1 MKRKLF
7 TFLVAFL
14 ATLSGA
20 VWGQDG
26 TFVLSTGTSSGKGVT
41 LKDGIIKIDGKGKYL
56 IKGDGD
62 TYHYRIETSGNPTIT
77 LENVQLDYQGKERAL
92 MVIKGAGLND
102 GAVTLILKGTNS
114 FSSPNTIGILHASD
128 DTQNNLTVSESSTGL
143 LTISAPMCIGNNA
156 GPCASV
162 NFKGGT
168 VYLNATGKKA
178 IGGTSAPLYDITV
191 ENYAVLVTTKP
202 FDIGGASEFTIKNGI
217 VYDDSRKSNP
227 GVGIME
233 GDVTLKSPLPSDRVG
248 DKAVDLQGNTL
259 TLGSGISAEL
269 NQIKETTGALN
280 AYKVEYKSDFRT
292 EKYPLPVTKYYGSDF
307 LLAQWNAGFEQ
318 TRPYNG
324 GVLKYAHL
332 ENTGWFLGES
342 YQSLTS
348 IQKENETPKGVNTLT
363 YQAAWYLSEA
373 NLTYD
378 DSEGFTGYF
387 FLGYPEELPFTAVI
401 DEEQFAA
408 AGLTVN
414 GNRVSGNEKATA
426 GKHELTLNYTTP
438 DGATGK
444 IVANVEGGTYNM
456 EDPSQVRVEIN
467 PTAPYKAAGYRQD
480 EIVKVFV
487 SSNDWTTEER
497 ITEGYSVECN
507 GASFPETGLVNAGK
521 YTITVKANEGSNLIG
536 ESSKLSFEITPKKVD
551 VKAEPL
557 QWQLGSD
564 PKVEPTFRINWADV
578 FEADIEG
585 VQLAPYTADLSN
597 YTEAGSYS
605 KIYTGVKLLL
615 TGSATGNYYCDPDIT
630 GDLVVLEAPITSF
643 DFLIKLDEEITYF
656 GGAVD
661 ICLQVVYDKDKIAA
675 TNEYTATYYKK
686 IGGDW
691 LSMTSAPIHVGEY
704 MVLVKGNGE
713 LLQDKEEKA
722 DFKITPRPLTVSAQP
737 IEWKQGEDTQK
748 EVMFSITDGLLP
760 IDAETV
766 HVKKMSI
773 DVSDWTPGVYEDV
786 NYSDYKGGVKLGGTA
801 AGNYYIA
808 GSVKGKVSIEA
819 PKPEPS
825 DPEIE
830 VPDGWTL
837 TANGFKKVYDG
848 QSYELTTLK
857 VTVGDKTFAME
868 EGEDF
873 TLERQ
878 GADKGQII
886 KEAGVYT
893 FTVKFT
899 NAALYNPAQITFTV
913 LKRQMNM
920 AFKLPAQIE
929 TLAPMAI
936 QADHLMPEA
945 QKGDR
950 GLVKGEAPLAVAKG
964 QFLFGKPNAENK
976 CAVTVSDFALA
987 KTGKFNPAN
996 YRLQIWDAEKGK
1008 YVDYKGGDITIID
1021 PENPDP
1027 NNPNEPGGGTVV
1039 DPDHGGGEGGQ
1050 QPSKN
1055 FCNIYVAEGSS
1066 PFIQFNPSR
1075 RVVEAVGKITV
1086 DVVIPDE
1093 IGTEDV
1099 KLTFRRGDGAW
1110 EALTMDEV
1118 TKKYTI
1124 KDINTHIYLKAE
1136 VDAALLDAEPNEN
1149 HVYIDLSC
1157 TKDGIKL
1164 DADREIVENG
1174 GDVLIKAE
1182 VSKEN
1187 QNKAIKYEYKVT
1199 RFGAWK
1205 ELKATANA
1213 GEFMIWNVTNDIFV
1227 RAYLADQAEDPETAK
1242 EAHHVYSDLSVTCE
1256 GLYLDA
1262 DRKMVDNNGTTKVYL
1277 TIEPNC
1283 NAKNAHYMFR
1293 RGIDEAWE
1301 ELTPSTEAN
1310 VFVITGIESDIYL
1323 KGTDAVPTGTEEA
1336 LSETTRVYTQ
1346 DGMLYVYTAQQE
1358 EVSVISMV
1366 GAVVKRTQQIGLQ
1379 SYPLNQGIYVVRVG
1393 EQVFKVRVK

>member
-1 MKRKLF
+1 MTAPF
-7 TFLVAFL
+7 T
-14 ATLSGA
+14 
-20 VWGQDG
+20 
-26 TFVLSTGTSSGKGVT
+26 
-41 LKDGIIKIDGKGKYL
+41 
-56 IKGDGD
+56 
-62 TYHYRIETSGNPTIT
+62 
-77 LENVQLDYQGKERAL
+77 
-92 MVIKGAGLND
+92 LN
-102 GAVTLILKGTNS
+102 
-114 FSSPNTIGILHASD
+114 
-128 DTQNNLTVSESSTGL
+128 
-143 LTISAPMCIGNNA
+143 
-156 GPCASV
+156 
-162 NFKGGT
+162 
-168 VYLNATGKKA
+168 
-178 IGGTSAPLYDITV
+178 
-191 ENYAVLVTTKP
+191 
-202 FDIGGASEFTIKNGI
+202 
-217 VYDDSRKSNP
+217 
-227 GVGIME
+227 
-233 GDVTLKSPLPSDRVG
+233 SPLPEDY
-248 DKAVDLQGNTL
+248 AINLNHEL
-259 TLGSGISAEL
+259 TIGEGQSINKKQVIIGESK
-269 NQIKETTGALN
+269 NLN
-280 AYKVEYKSDFRT
+280 AYEVKYKSKFTDDKF
-292 EKYPLPVTKYYGSDF
+292 PLPANNKYYGPGYT
-307 LLAQWNAGFEQ
+307 LASWNAGFEQ
-318 TRPYNG
+318 QMPTNG
-324 GVLKYAHL
+324 NKDDKLFYAHT
-332 ENTGWFLGES
+332 EKTGWILGDE
-342 YQSLTS
+342 YCAPNS
-348 IQKENETPKGVNTLT
+348 IQKAGEIPSNVESLT
-363 YQAAWYLSEA
+363 YQAAWYLREA
-373 NLTYD
+373 NLKYD
-378 DSEGFTGYF
+378 TDGYKGNKF
-387 FLGYPEELPFTAVI
+387 PLGYPEGEVFYVDVASHPDI
-401 DEEQFAA
+401 DKFAPADLTINGTTVSDGPA
-408 AGLTVN
+408 APKAGSYEIAFQYEDL
-414 GNRVSGNEKATA
+414 SNE
-426 GKHELTLNYTTP
+426 
-438 DGATGK
+438 TGK
-444 IVANVEGGTYNM
+444 IKVNVESKEIDLSDENIHIEINSPVIYNGDNQKVNLKVSYVKDGNTIEFDPAEYELTYKQVISWVPLPEQGFKNVGTYLIKIDGDAAEGRLTGTEEVKFVIDKATLTIKGGDNLYWTIGEEPHLLEGKFYLDGICGSDGNFLTVTADPVDAKKISGGQEGDHPFQYQNVKIDDQGQGIRRNYNYSTDVSGTLHVNKAPVTASDFNIAM
-456 EDPSQVRVEIN
+456 GPDFTYSGISNAIALSVVYGEDNKVADPTWYTATFYQSIGNGQWAKVTEPIDAGTYKVEVTGDGTNLVAETKAVEFVINKKPLYVAAEDVVWKLGEDPKKTVEFVI
-467 PTAPYKAAGYRQD
+467 TSGLVSSDQTQ
-480 EIVKVFV
+480 VFV
-487 SSNDWTTEER
+487 KDQTLDVSTM
-497 ITEGYSVECN
+497 
-507 GASFPETGLVNAGK
+507 
-521 YTITVKANEGSNLIG
+521 
-536 ESSKLSFEITPKKVD
+536 TPGIHENHVYEN
-551 VKAEPL
+551 V
-557 QWQLGSD
+557 
-564 PKVEPTFRINWADV
+564 V
-578 FEADIEG
+578 
-585 VQLAPYTADLSN
+585 
-597 YTEAGSYS
+597 
-605 KIYTGVKLLL
+605 L
-615 TGSATGNYYCDPDIT
+615 TGS
-630 GDLVVLEAPITSF
+630 
-643 DFLIKLDEEITYF
+643 
-656 GGAVD
+656 
-661 ICLQVVYDKDKIAA
+661 
-675 TNEYTATYYKK
+675 
-686 IGGDW
+686 
-691 LSMTSAPIHVGEY
+691 
-704 MVLVKGNGE
+704 
-713 LLQDKEEKA
+713 
-722 DFKITPRPLTVSAQP
+722 R
-737 IEWKQGEDTQK
+737 
-748 EVMFSITDGLLP
+748 
-760 IDAETV
+760 
-766 HVKKMSI
+766 
-773 DVSDWTPGVYEDV
+773 
-786 NYSDYKGGVKLGGTA
+786 

-808 GSVKGKVSIEA
+808 GSVKGKVSIEE

-837 TANGFKKVYDG
+837 TANGFKKGYDG
-848 QSYELTTLK
+848 QSYKLQTLK
-857 VTVGDKTFAME
+857 VTVDDRTFTLK
-868 EGEDF
+868 EGKDF

-878 GADKGQII
+878 GADKGKVI
-886 KEAGVYT
+886 KDAGVYT

-899 NAALYNPAQITFTV
+899 DAALYNPAPVTFTV
-913 LKRQMNM
+913 LQRPMYM
-920 AFKLPAQIE
+920 AFNVPTQIE
-929 TLAPMAI
+929 TLAPIAI

-1021 PENPDP
+1021 PENPDQ
-1027 NNPNEPGGGTVV
+1027 NNPNEPGGGTVI

-1136 VDAALLDAEPNEN
+1136 VDAVLLDAEPNEN

-1164 DADREIVENG
+1164 DAEREIVENG

-1205 ELKATANA
+1205 ELKASGKA

-1301 ELTPSTEAN
+1301 ELTPLTEAN

-1323 KGTDAVPTGTEEA
+1323 KGTDAVPTGTEDA
-1336 LSETTRVYTQ
+1336 LSETIRVYTQ

-1366 GAVVKRTQQIGLQ
+1366 GAVVKRTQQTGLQ
-1379 SYPLNQGIYVVRVG
+1379 SYPLNQGIYVVCIG

>member
-20 VWGQDG
+20 VWGQKKYDKEIN
-26 TFVLSTGTSSGKGVT
+26 LSSLTKSYKIEDDLSYRFYGSNSH
-41 LKDGIIKIDGKGKYL
+41 GIIVDKKLSPEITLDGVEISVHGAAIVL
-56 IKGDGD
+56 DRGA
-62 TYHYRIETSGNPTIT
+62 NPTF
-77 LENVQLDYQGKERAL
+77 
-92 MVIKGAGLND
+92 
-102 GAVTLILKGTNS
+102 ILKGVNK
-114 FSSPNTIGILHASD
+114 I
-128 DTQNNLTVSESSTGL
+128 VSEEGPAIKVARDAEWSLRTGIVFSEASTGL
-143 LTISAPMCIGNNA
+143 LNIQVNNGGTAIGAKTGWQCGDITINGGTIQTNGKISNGATLDRDFTMSGNAVLITKEIDWNNA
-156 GPCASV
+156 KKSI
-162 NFKGGT
+162 NGGILFENST
-168 VYLNATGKKA
+168 TGKM
-178 IGGTSAPLYDITV
+178 Y
-191 ENYAVLVTTKP
+191 
-202 FDIGGASEFTIKNGI
+202 
-217 VYDDSRKSNP
+217 
-227 GVGIME
+227 
-233 GDVTLKSPLPSDRVG
+233 GDVTLNSPLPEGYV
-248 DKAVDLQGNTL
+248 VDLTKTL
-259 TLGSGISAEL
+259 TIGEGNSINK
-269 NQIKETTGALN
+269 NQVQGDLQNLN
-280 AYKVEYKSDFRT
+280 AYDVVYMSHFGIST
-292 EKYPLPVTKYYGSDF
+292 NPLPVNNKYYGAGYTLSP
-307 LLAQWNAGFEQ
+307 WEAGFEMNKNSFGG
-318 TRPYNG
+318 NG
-324 GVLKYAHL
+324 DLLYAHT
-332 ENTGWFLGES
+332 EKTGWFLGES

-363 YQAAWYLSEA
+363 YQAAWYLSKA

-378 DSEGFTGYF
+378 DSEGFKGRF
-387 FLGYPEELPFTAVI
+387 FLGYPEKLPFTATI
-401 DEEQFAA
+401 DKEQFAA

-414 GNRVSGNEKATA
+414 GNQVSGNGKATA
-426 GKHELTLNYTTP
+426 GVYEFALSYTTP
-438 DGATGK
+438 DNASGK
-444 IVANVEGGTYNM
+444 IVANVEGKEFNLDDGNIIIETNSPVIYNGDNQKVNLKVSYVKDGNTIEFDPTEYKLTYKQVMSWVPLPEQGFKNVGTYLIKIDGDAVGGRLKGTREVEFIIKKATLTIKGGDNLYWTIGEEPHLLESNLQLDGSSICGSDGNFLTVTADPVDAQKISGGKEGDYPFQYQNVKIDDQGQGILRNYNYSTDVSGILHVKKAPVTASDFNILM
-456 EDPSQVRVEIN
+456 EDGLNYSGNSNAIALSVLYGEDNKIAN
-467 PTAPYKAAGYRQD
+467 PAWYKATFYQNIGNDQWAKVAAPIDAGEYKVEVTGDGTNLVAETKDVEFVINKKSLYVAAEDVVWKLGEDPKKTVEFVITSGLVSSDQTQ
-480 EIVKVFV
+480 VFV
-487 SSNDWTTEER
+487 KDQTLDVSTM
-497 ITEGYSVECN
+497 
-507 GASFPETGLVNAGK
+507 
-521 YTITVKANEGSNLIG
+521 
-536 ESSKLSFEITPKKVD
+536 TPGIHENHVYEN
-551 VKAEPL
+551 V
-557 QWQLGSD
+557 
-564 PKVEPTFRINWADV
+564 V
-578 FEADIEG
+578 
-585 VQLAPYTADLSN
+585 
-597 YTEAGSYS
+597 
-605 KIYTGVKLLL
+605 L
-615 TGSATGNYYCDPDIT
+615 TGS
-630 GDLVVLEAPITSF
+630 
-643 DFLIKLDEEITYF
+643 K
-656 GGAVD
+656 
-661 ICLQVVYDKDKIAA
+661 
-675 TNEYTATYYKK
+675 
-686 IGGDW
+686 
-691 LSMTSAPIHVGEY
+691 
-704 MVLVKGNGE
+704 
-713 LLQDKEEKA
+713 
-722 DFKITPRPLTVSAQP
+722 
-737 IEWKQGEDTQK
+737 
-748 EVMFSITDGLLP
+748 
-760 IDAETV
+760 
-766 HVKKMSI
+766 
-773 DVSDWTPGVYEDV
+773 
-786 NYSDYKGGVKLGGTA
+786 

-808 GSVKGKVSIEA
+808 GSVKGKVSIEE

-848 QSYELTTLK
+848 QSYELQTLK

-868 EGEDF
+868 EGKDF

-878 GADKGQII
+878 GADKGKVI
-886 KEAGVYT
+886 KDAGVYT

-899 NAALYNPAQITFTV
+899 DAALYNPAQITFTV
-913 LKRQMNM
+913 LQRPMYM
-920 AFKLPAQIE
+920 AFNVPTQIE
-929 TLAPMAI
+929 TLAPIAI

-1136 VDAALLDAEPNEN
+1136 VDAVLLDAEPNEN

-1205 ELKATANA
+1205 ELKASGKA

-1301 ELTPSTEAN
+1301 ELTLSTEAN

-1323 KGTDAVPTGTEEA
+1323 KGTDAVPTGTEDT

-1366 GAVVKRTQQIGLQ
+1366 GAVVKRTQQTGLQ

>member
-20 VWGQDG
+20 VWGQDV
-26 TFVLSTGTSSGKGVT
+26 F
-41 LKDGIIKIDGKGKYL
+41 
-56 IKGDGD
+56 
-62 TYHYRIETSGNPTIT
+62 TYEGSINQTIEVPENFNDTIT
-77 LENVQLDYQGKERAL
+77 LKNATITADGAAITVPASANPAF
-92 MVIKGAGLND
+92 VIKGKNKI
-102 GAVTLILKGTNS
+102 VTNSEVAIKTPRGTN
-114 FSSPNTIGILHASD
+114 NTAIEFRGG
-128 DTQNNLTVSESSTGL
+128 GL
-143 LTISAPMCIGNNA
+143 LEINSTATNSISIGVVSGDRRSLTFEDVTIQTN
-156 GPCASV
+156 
-162 NFKGGT
+162 
-168 VYLNATGKKA
+168 GK
-178 IGGTSAPLYDITV
+178 IGGQQAAVKLENAVIIAEEISVPAITRNFIGVVFTNGNKEADMTAP
-191 ENYAVLVTTKP
+191 
-202 FDIGGASEFTIKNGI
+202 FTLN
-217 VYDDSRKSNP
+217 
-227 GVGIME
+227 
-233 GDVTLKSPLPSDRVG
+233 SPLPEDYAINLNHELTIG
-248 DKAVDLQGNTL
+248 DGQSINKKQVIGESKN
-259 TLGSGISAEL
+259 
-269 NQIKETTGALN
+269 LN
-280 AYKVEYKSDFRT
+280 AYEV
-292 EKYPLPVTKYYGSDF
+292 KYESKFTDDKFPLPTNNKYYGAGFTLSP
-307 LLAQWNAGFEQ
+307 WEAGFEKNKNSLGG
-318 TRPYNG
+318 NG
-324 GVLKYAHL
+324 DLLYAHT
-332 ENTGWFLGES
+332 EKTGWFLGES

-348 IQKENETPKGVNTLT
+348 IQKENETPKGVNILT
-363 YQAAWYLSEA
+363 YQAAWYLSKA

-378 DSEGFTGYF
+378 DSEGFKGYF
-387 FLGYPEELPFTAVI
+387 FLGYPEKLPFTATI
-401 DEEQFAA
+401 DKEQFAA

-414 GNRVSGNEKATA
+414 GNQVSGNGKATA
-426 GKHELTLNYTTP
+426 GVYELALSYTTP
-438 DGATGK
+438 DNASGK
-444 IVANVEGGTYNM
+444 IVANVEGKKFDLNDENIIIETNSPVIYNGDNQKVNLKVSYVKDGNTIEFDPAEYKLTYKQVISWVPLPEQGFKIVGTYLIKIDGDAAEGRLTGTEEVKFVIDKATLTIKGGDNLYWTIGEEPHLLEGKFYLDGICGSDGNFLTVTADPVDAKKISGGQEGDHPFQYQNVKIDDQGQGILRNYNYSTDVSGTLHVNKAPVTASDFNIAM
-456 EDPSQVRVEIN
+456 GPDFTYSGISNAIALSVVYGEDNKVADPTWYTATFYQNIGNGQWAKVTEPIDAGTYKVEVTGDGTNLVAETKAVEFVINKKPLYVAAEDVVWKLGEDPKKTVEFVI
-467 PTAPYKAAGYRQD
+467 TSGLVSSDQTQ
-480 EIVKVFV
+480 VFV
-487 SSNDWTTEER
+487 KDQTLDVSTM
-497 ITEGYSVECN
+497 
-507 GASFPETGLVNAGK
+507 
-521 YTITVKANEGSNLIG
+521 
-536 ESSKLSFEITPKKVD
+536 TPGIHENHVYEN
-551 VKAEPL
+551 V
-557 QWQLGSD
+557 
-564 PKVEPTFRINWADV
+564 V
-578 FEADIEG
+578 
-585 VQLAPYTADLSN
+585 
-597 YTEAGSYS
+597 
-605 KIYTGVKLLL
+605 L
-615 TGSATGNYYCDPDIT
+615 TGS
-630 GDLVVLEAPITSF
+630 
-643 DFLIKLDEEITYF
+643 
-656 GGAVD
+656 
-661 ICLQVVYDKDKIAA
+661 
-675 TNEYTATYYKK
+675 
-686 IGGDW
+686 
-691 LSMTSAPIHVGEY
+691 
-704 MVLVKGNGE
+704 
-713 LLQDKEEKA
+713 
-722 DFKITPRPLTVSAQP
+722 R
-737 IEWKQGEDTQK
+737 
-748 EVMFSITDGLLP
+748 
-760 IDAETV
+760 
-766 HVKKMSI
+766 
-773 DVSDWTPGVYEDV
+773 
-786 NYSDYKGGVKLGGTA
+786 
-801 AGNYYIA
+801 AGNYYIEDP
-808 GSVKGKVSIEA
+808 VTGKVSIEE
-819 PKPEPS
+819 PEPEPS

-848 QSYELTTLK
+848 QSYELQTLK

-868 EGEDF
+868 EGKDF

-878 GADKGQII
+878 GADKGKVI
-886 KEAGVYT
+886 KDAGVYT

-899 NAALYNPAQITFTV
+899 DAALYNPAQITFTV
-913 LKRQMNM
+913 LQRPMYM
-920 AFKLPAQIE
+920 AFNVPTQIE
-929 TLAPMAI
+929 TLAPIAI

-1136 VDAALLDAEPNEN
+1136 VDAVLLDAEPNEN

-1205 ELKATANA
+1205 ELKASGKA

-1301 ELTPSTEAN
+1301 ELTPLTEAN

-1323 KGTDAVPTGTEEA
+1323 KGTDAVPTGTEDA
-1336 LSETTRVYTQ
+1336 LSETIRVYTQ

-1366 GAVVKRTQQIGLQ
+1366 GAVVKRTQQTGLQ
-1379 SYPLNQGIYVVRVG
+1379 SYPLNQGIYVVCIG

>member
-20 VWGQDG
+20 VWGQKLVTGDSAPIVVEDG
-26 TFVLSTGTSSGKGVT
+26 YEG
-41 LKDGIIKIDGKGKYL
+41 
-56 IKGDGD
+56 
-62 TYHYRIETSGNPTIT
+62 TIT
-77 LENVQLDYQGKERAL
+77 LKNAT
-92 MVIKGAGLND
+92 ITAD
-102 GAVTLILKGTNS
+102 GAAITVSASAKPTFVIEGKNKIDTNGGVAIKTPRGTN
-114 FSSPNTIGILHASD
+114 NTAIEFRGG
-128 DTQNNLTVSESSTGL
+128 GL
-143 LTISAPMCIGNNA
+143 LEINSTATDFISVGVVSGDCRSLTFQDVTIQTN
-156 GPCASV
+156 
-162 NFKGGT
+162 
-168 VYLNATGKKA
+168 GK
-178 IGGTSAPLYDITV
+178 IGGQQAVVNL
-191 ENYAVLVTTKP
+191 ENAVIIADEIPVPSVTKNFSGVVFTKGKTKA
-202 FDIGGASEFTIKNGI
+202 DMTASFTLN
-217 VYDDSRKSNP
+217 
-227 GVGIME
+227 
-233 GDVTLKSPLPSDRVG
+233 SPLPEGYVINLNHKLTIGEGNSINKKQVQG
-248 DKAVDLQGNTL
+248 DLQN
-259 TLGSGISAEL
+259 
-269 NQIKETTGALN
+269 LN
-280 AYKVEYKSDFRT
+280 AYKVEYESVFKDKNS
-292 EKYPLPVTKYYGSDF
+292 PLPVDNKYYGPGYTLSP
-307 LLAQWNAGFEQ
+307 WEAGFEMNKNSFGG
-318 TRPYNG
+318 NG
-324 GVLKYAHL
+324 DLLYAHT
-332 ENTGWFLGES
+332 EKTGWFLGES

-348 IQKENETPKGVNTLT
+348 IQKENETPQGVKTLT

-378 DSEGFTGYF
+378 DSEGFNGYF
-387 FLGYPEELPFTAVI
+387 FLGYPEKLPFTATI
-401 DEEQFAA
+401 DKEQFAA
-408 AGLTVN
+408 AGLTVK
-414 GNRVSGNEKATA
+414 GNQVSGNGKATA
-426 GKHELTLNYTTP
+426 GVYELALSYTTP
-438 DGATGK
+438 DNASGK
-444 IVANVEGGTYNM
+444 IVANVEGKEFNLNDENIHIEINSPVIYNGDNQKVNLKVSYVKDGNTIEFDPAEYKLTYKQVISWVPLPEQGFKSVGTYLIKIDGDAAGGRLKGTAEVEFIIKKATLTIKGGDNLYWTIGEEPHLLESNLQLDGSSICGSDGNFLTVTADPVDAQKISSGKEGDYPFQYQNVKIDDQGQGILRNYNYSTDVSGILHVKKAPVTASGFDIAM
-456 EDPSQVRVEIN
+456 GPVFTYSGISNAIALDVVYGEDNKIANPAWYKATFYQNIGNDRWAKVAAPIDAGTYKVKVTGDGTNLVAETEAVEFVINKKPLFVAAEDVVWKLGEDPKKTVAFVITNGLVSSDRTQ
-467 PTAPYKAAGYRQD
+467 
-480 EIVKVFV
+480 VFV
-487 SSNDWTTEER
+487 ENQTLDVSTM
-497 ITEGYSVECN
+497 
-507 GASFPETGLVNAGK
+507 
-521 YTITVKANEGSNLIG
+521 
-536 ESSKLSFEITPKKVD
+536 TPGIHENHVYEN
-551 VKAEPL
+551 V
-557 QWQLGSD
+557 
-564 PKVEPTFRINWADV
+564 V
-578 FEADIEG
+578 
-585 VQLAPYTADLSN
+585 
-597 YTEAGSYS
+597 
-605 KIYTGVKLLL
+605 L
-615 TGSATGNYYCDPDIT
+615 TGS
-630 GDLVVLEAPITSF
+630 
-643 DFLIKLDEEITYF
+643 K
-656 GGAVD
+656 
-661 ICLQVVYDKDKIAA
+661 
-675 TNEYTATYYKK
+675 
-686 IGGDW
+686 
-691 LSMTSAPIHVGEY
+691 
-704 MVLVKGNGE
+704 
-713 LLQDKEEKA
+713 
-722 DFKITPRPLTVSAQP
+722 
-737 IEWKQGEDTQK
+737 
-748 EVMFSITDGLLP
+748 
-760 IDAETV
+760 
-766 HVKKMSI
+766 
-773 DVSDWTPGVYEDV
+773 
-786 NYSDYKGGVKLGGTA
+786 

-808 GSVKGKVSIEA
+808 GSVTGRVSIEA

-825 DPEIE
+825 DPKID
-830 VPDGWTL
+830 VPGWDLTDDGFVKT
-837 TANGFKKVYDG
+837 YDG
-848 QSYELTTLK
+848 QSYELQTLM
-857 VTVGDKTFAME
+857 VTVDDKTFTLK
-868 EGEDF
+868 EGKDF

-878 GADKGQII
+878 GTDKGQII
-886 KEAGVYT
+886 KDAGVYT
-893 FTVKFT
+893 FTVEFT
-899 NAALYNPAQITFTV
+899 DATLYNPAKVIFTV

-936 QADHLMPEA
+936 QADHLKPEL
-945 QKGDR
+945 QKGKR
-950 GLVKGEAPLAVAKG
+950 GLVSGETPLAVAKG

-996 YRLQIWDAEKGK
+996 YRLQIWDAEKGE

-1136 VDAALLDAEPNEN
+1136 VDAVLLDAEPNEN

-1205 ELKATANA
+1205 ELKASGKA

>member
-20 VWGQDG
+20 VWGQDPKYEGKIDGPIEVPENFDGKITLKNATITADGAAIIVPASANPVFVIKGKNKIDTNGGVAIKTPRG
-26 TFVLSTGTSSGKGVT
+26 TNNTAIEFRGGGLLEINSTATDFISIGVVSGEYRGLTFQNVTIQTNGKIGGQQAEVT
-41 LKDGIIKIDGKGKYL
+41 LKNAVIIAEEIPVPA
-56 IKGDGD
+56 I
-62 TYHYRIETSGNPTIT
+62 TRNFSGVVFTEEKTKAGMTASFT
-77 LENVQLDYQGKERAL
+77 LN
-92 MVIKGAGLND
+92 
-102 GAVTLILKGTNS
+102 
-114 FSSPNTIGILHASD
+114 
-128 DTQNNLTVSESSTGL
+128 
-143 LTISAPMCIGNNA
+143 
-156 GPCASV
+156 
-162 NFKGGT
+162 
-168 VYLNATGKKA
+168 
-178 IGGTSAPLYDITV
+178 
-191 ENYAVLVTTKP
+191 
-202 FDIGGASEFTIKNGI
+202 
-217 VYDDSRKSNP
+217 
-227 GVGIME
+227 
-233 GDVTLKSPLPSDRVG
+233 SPLPEGYVINLNHELTIGEGQSIYKNQVQG
-248 DKAVDLQGNTL
+248 DWKN
-259 TLGSGISAEL
+259 
-269 NQIKETTGALN
+269 LN
-280 AYKVEYKSDFRT
+280 AYEV
-292 EKYPLPVTKYYGSDF
+292 KYESVFKDKNSPLPVDNKYYGPGYT
-307 LLAQWNAGFEQ
+307 LASWNAGFEQ
-318 TRPYNG
+318 QMPTNG
-324 GVLKYAHL
+324 NKKDDKLFYAHT
-332 ENTGWFLGES
+332 EKTGWILGDE
-342 YQSLTS
+342 YCAPNS
-348 IQKENETPKGVNTLT
+348 IQKAGEIPSNFESLT
-363 YQAAWYLSEA
+363 YQAAWYLREA
-373 NLTYD
+373 NLKYD
-378 DSEGFTGYF
+378 TDGYKGKEF
-387 FLGYPEELPFTAVI
+387 PLGYPVNAGITATTGNTTELSS
-401 DEEQFAA
+401 
-408 AGLTVN
+408 AGLQIKDENVSSTDKGATAGTHEIELAYNSPLNNAKGQIVVN
-414 GNRVSGNEKATA
+414 VEGKEFNLNDENIQIDINSPVIYNGDNQKVNLKVSYVKDGNTIEFDPAEYKLTYKQVISWVPLPEQGFKNVGTYLIKIDGDAAEGRLKGTEEVKFVIEKATLTIKGGDNLYWTIGEEPQLLA
-426 GKHELTLNYTTP
+426 DKFYLDGICGSDGNFLTVTADPVDAQKISGGKEGDYPFQYQNVKIDDQNRGILANYNYSTDVRGTLHVKKAPVTASDFNIAMETELTYSGISNATALKVVYGEDNKIADPAWYT
-438 DGATGK
+438 ATFYQSIGNDQWAK
-444 IVANVEGGTYNM
+444 VTEPIDAGTYKVGVTGDGTNLVAETKAVEFVINKKPLCVAAKDVVWKLG
-456 EDPSQVRVEIN
+456 EDPKKTVGFVITSGLVSSDQ
-467 PTAPYKAAGYRQD
+467 TQ
-480 EIVKVFV
+480 VFV
-487 SSNDWTTEER
+487 EDQT
-497 ITEGYSVECN
+497 
-507 GASFPETGLVNAGK
+507 L
-521 YTITVKANEGSNLIG
+521 
-536 ESSKLSFEITPKKVD
+536 D
-551 VKAEPL
+551 VSTMTS
-557 QWQLGSD
+557 G
-564 PKVEPTFRINWADV
+564 
-578 FEADIEG
+578 
-585 VQLAPYTADLSN
+585 
-597 YTEAGSYS
+597 
-605 KIYTGVKLLL
+605 IYENHVYENVVL
-615 TGSATGNYYCDPDIT
+615 TGS
-630 GDLVVLEAPITSF
+630 
-643 DFLIKLDEEITYF
+643 
-656 GGAVD
+656 
-661 ICLQVVYDKDKIAA
+661 
-675 TNEYTATYYKK
+675 
-686 IGGDW
+686 
-691 LSMTSAPIHVGEY
+691 
-704 MVLVKGNGE
+704 
-713 LLQDKEEKA
+713 
-722 DFKITPRPLTVSAQP
+722 R
-737 IEWKQGEDTQK
+737 
-748 EVMFSITDGLLP
+748 
-760 IDAETV
+760 
-766 HVKKMSI
+766 
-773 DVSDWTPGVYEDV
+773 
-786 NYSDYKGGVKLGGTA
+786 
-801 AGNYYIA
+801 AGNYYIEDPVT
-808 GSVKGKVSIEA
+808 GRVSIEA

-825 DPEIE
+825 DPKID
-830 VPDGWTL
+830 VPGWDLTDDGFVKT
-837 TANGFKKVYDG
+837 YDG
-848 QSYELTTLK
+848 QSYELQTLK

-868 EGEDF
+868 EDVDF

-987 KTGKFNPAN
+987 ETGKFNPAN

-1021 PENPDP
+1021 PENPDQ
-1027 NNPNEPGGGTVV
+1027 NNPNEPGGGTVI

-1136 VDAALLDAEPNEN
+1136 VDAVLLDAEPNEN

-1205 ELKATANA
+1205 ELKASGKA

-1227 RAYLADQAEDPETAK
+1227 RAYLADLAEDPETAK

>member
-20 VWGQDG
+20 VWGQDVLTYEG
-26 TFVLSTGTSSGKGVT
+26 SINQPIEVPEDFNGIITLENATITADGAAITVPASANPAFVIKGKNKIDTNSGVAIKTPKGTSSIEFRGGGLLEINSTATDFISIGVT
-41 LKDGIIKIDGKGKYL
+41 SGDYRSLTFQDVTIQTNGKIGGQQAAVAVVNLKNAVIIAEEIPVPAITRNFSGVVFTEGKTKADMTASFTLNSPLPEGYVINLNYKLTIGEGNSINKNQVTGNLSNLNAYEVIYLSEFGINTEFPAVSKYWGSNYTVASWTADFEGNKKLYGADGSLTYKQYPDGWYCKKGESYEFHKAGSQQQEVTPKGIVSVKYQAAWFLNKANLKYDTDGYKGKEFPLGYPVNAGITATTGNTTELSSAGLQIKDENVSSTDKGATAGTHEIELAYNSPLNNAKGQIVVNVEGKEFNLNDKNIQIDINSPVIYNGDNQKVNLKVSYVKDGKEIVFDPTDYNLTYKQVTSWVSLPEQGFKIVGTYLIKIDG
-56 IKGDGD
+56 D
-62 TYHYRIETSGNPTIT
+62 
-77 LENVQLDYQGKERAL
+77 A
-92 MVIKGAGLND
+92 AG
-102 GAVTLILKGTNS
+102 GRLKGTREVEFIIKKATLTIKGGDNLYWTIGEEPHLLEGEFYLDGICGADGNFLTVTADRVDAQALSSGKEGDYS
-114 FSSPNTIGILHASD
+114 FDYQNVKIDDQGRGILHNYNYSTDVSGILHVKKAPVTASD
-128 DTQNNLTVSESSTGL
+128 FN
-143 LTISAPMCIGNNA
+143 IAM
-156 GPCASV
+156 GP
-162 NFKGGT
+162 
-168 VYLNATGKKA
+168 
-178 IGGTSAPLYDITV
+178 D
-191 ENYAVLVTTKP
+191 
-202 FDIGGASEFTIKNGI
+202 FT
-217 VYDDSRKSNP
+217 Y
-227 GVGIME
+227 
-233 GDVTLKSPLPSDRVG
+233 
-248 DKAVDLQGNTL
+248 
-259 TLGSGISAEL
+259 SGISNAIALSVVYGED
-269 NQIKETTGALN
+269 NKEDNKVADPTWYTATFYQSIGNGQLAKVTEPID
-280 AYKVEYKSDFRT
+280 AGEYKVEVTGDGINLVAKTKDVDFVIN
-292 EKYPLPVTKYYGSDF
+292 KKPLSVAAEDVVWK
-307 LLAQWNAGFEQ
+307 
-318 TRPYNG
+318 
-324 GVLKYAHL
+324 
-332 ENTGWFLGES
+332 LGEDPKKTVGFVI
-342 YQSLTS
+342 TS
-348 IQKENETPKGVNTLT
+348 
-363 YQAAWYLSEA
+363 
-373 NLTYD
+373 
-378 DSEGFTGYF
+378 
-387 FLGYPEELPFTAVI
+387 EL
-401 DEEQFAA
+401 
-408 AGLTVN
+408 
-414 GNRVSGNEKATA
+414 VSSDQT
-426 GKHELTLNYTTP
+426 
-438 DGATGK
+438 
-444 IVANVEGGTYNM
+444 
-456 EDPSQVRVEIN
+456 Q
-467 PTAPYKAAGYRQD
+467 
-480 EIVKVFV
+480 VFV
-487 SSNDWTTEER
+487 KDQT
-497 ITEGYSVECN
+497 
-507 GASFPETGLVNAGK
+507 L
-521 YTITVKANEGSNLIG
+521 
-536 ESSKLSFEITPKKVD
+536 D
-551 VKAEPL
+551 VSTMTSGIHENH
-557 QWQLGSD
+557 
-564 PKVEPTFRINWADV
+564 VYENV
-578 FEADIEG
+578 
-585 VQLAPYTADLSN
+585 V
-597 YTEAGSYS
+597 
-605 KIYTGVKLLL
+605 L
-615 TGSATGNYYCDPDIT
+615 TGS
-630 GDLVVLEAPITSF
+630 
-643 DFLIKLDEEITYF
+643 
-656 GGAVD
+656 
-661 ICLQVVYDKDKIAA
+661 
-675 TNEYTATYYKK
+675 
-686 IGGDW
+686 
-691 LSMTSAPIHVGEY
+691 
-704 MVLVKGNGE
+704 
-713 LLQDKEEKA
+713 
-722 DFKITPRPLTVSAQP
+722 R
-737 IEWKQGEDTQK
+737 
-748 EVMFSITDGLLP
+748 
-760 IDAETV
+760 
-766 HVKKMSI
+766 
-773 DVSDWTPGVYEDV
+773 
-786 NYSDYKGGVKLGGTA
+786 

-808 GSVKGKVSIEA
+808 GSVTGRVSIEA

-848 QSYELTTLK
+848 QSYELNTLK
-857 VTVGDKTFAME
+857 VTVDDRTFTMK
-868 EGEDF
+868 EGVDF

-878 GADKGQII
+878 ADKGKVI
-886 KEAGVYT
+886 KDAGVYT

-899 NAALYNPAQITFTV
+899 DAALYIPAPITFTV
-913 LKRQMNM
+913 LQRPMYM
-920 AFKLPAQIE
+920 AFNVPTQIE
-929 TLAPMAI
+929 TLAPIAI
-936 QADHLMPEA
+936 QADHLMPEL
-945 QKGDR
+945 QNGTR
-950 GLVKGEAPLAVAKG
+950 GLVSGETPLAVAKG

-996 YRLQIWDAEKGK
+996 YRLQIWNAEKGK
-1008 YVDYKGGDITIID
+1008 YVDYKRGDITIID

-1136 VDAALLDAEPNEN
+1136 VDAALLDAEPDEN

-1164 DADREIVENG
+1164 DAEREIVENG

-1205 ELKATANA
+1205 ELKASGKA

-1227 RAYLADQAEDPETAK
+1227 RAYLADQTEDPETAK

>member
-7 TFLVAFL
+7 TFLVVFL

-20 VWGQDG
+20 VWGQNLEVTGDSGPIVVADDYEGEIILKDATITADG
-26 TFVLSTGTSSGKGVT
+26 AAITVPASAKPTFVIEGKNKIVTNSGVAIKTPRETTPIVFQGGGLLEINSTATNFISVGVVSGDCRSLTFQDVTIQTNGKIGGQQAVVNLENAVIIADEIPVPSVTRNFSGVVFT
-41 LKDGIIKIDGKGKYL
+41 KGKT
-56 IKGDGD
+56 KADM
-62 TYHYRIETSGNPTIT
+62 TASFT
-77 LENVQLDYQGKERAL
+77 LN
-92 MVIKGAGLND
+92 
-102 GAVTLILKGTNS
+102 
-114 FSSPNTIGILHASD
+114 
-128 DTQNNLTVSESSTGL
+128 
-143 LTISAPMCIGNNA
+143 
-156 GPCASV
+156 
-162 NFKGGT
+162 
-168 VYLNATGKKA
+168 
-178 IGGTSAPLYDITV
+178 
-191 ENYAVLVTTKP
+191 
-202 FDIGGASEFTIKNGI
+202 
-217 VYDDSRKSNP
+217 
-227 GVGIME
+227 
-233 GDVTLKSPLPSDRVG
+233 SPLPEGYVINLNHELTIGERQSINKDQVEG
-248 DKAVDLQGNTL
+248 KLTNLKAYEVSYLSEFGIDTKFPAVSKYWGSNYTVATWTADFKGNKKL
-259 TLGSGISAEL
+259 Y
-269 NQIKETTGALN
+269 GA
-280 AYKVEYKSDFRT
+280 D
-292 EKYPLPVTKYYGSDF
+292 G
-307 LLAQWNAGFEQ
+307 
-318 TRPYNG
+318 
-324 GVLKYAHL
+324 
-332 ENTGWFLGES
+332 
-342 YQSLTS
+342 SLTYKQYPGGWYCKMGDS
-348 IQKENETPKGVNTLT
+348 YEFHKAGSQQQKKTPEGIVSVE

-373 NLTYD
+373 TLNYD
-378 DSEGFTGYF
+378 TDGYKGKEF
-387 FLGYPEELPFTAVI
+387 PLGYPVNAGITATTDDPDALSKADLQILNENVSSTQKGAIAGEYVI
-401 DEEQFAA
+401 NLEY
-408 AGLTVN
+408 GL
-414 GNRVSGNEKATA
+414 S
-426 GKHELTLNYTTP
+426 LNNAK
-438 DGATGK
+438 GQ
-444 IVANVEGGTYNM
+444 IVANVEGKEFNLNDENIHIEINSPVTYNGDNQKVNVQVSYVKDGNTIEFDPTEYKLTYKQVMSWVPLPEQGFKNVGTYLIKIDGDAAGGRLKGTREVDFVIEKATLTIKGGDLWWTPGEPSSLEGKFTLEGACGSDGNFLTVTADPVDAQAVSGGKEGDYLFKYQNVKVNDKNSGIADNYNYDTNVSGTLHVKKAPVTASGFDIAM
-456 EDPSQVRVEIN
+456 GPVFTYSGISNAIALDVVYGEDNKVADPAWYEAIFYQSIGSEQWAKVTEPIDAGTYKVEVTGDGTNLVAETKDVEFVINKKSLVVAAEDVVWKLGEDPKK
-467 PTAPYKAAGYRQD
+467 T
-480 EIVKVFV
+480 VKFVITSGLVPSDQTQVFV
-487 SSNDWTTEER
+487 KDQTLDVSTM
-497 ITEGYSVECN
+497 
-507 GASFPETGLVNAGK
+507 
-521 YTITVKANEGSNLIG
+521 
-536 ESSKLSFEITPKKVD
+536 TP
-551 VKAEPL
+551 
-557 QWQLGSD
+557 G
-564 PKVEPTFRINWADV
+564 
-578 FEADIEG
+578 
-585 VQLAPYTADLSN
+585 
-597 YTEAGSYS
+597 
-605 KIYTGVKLLL
+605 IYENHVYENVVL
-615 TGSATGNYYCDPDIT
+615 TGSR
-630 GDLVVLEAPITSF
+630 
-643 DFLIKLDEEITYF
+643 
-656 GGAVD
+656 AV
-661 ICLQVVYDKDKIAA
+661 
-675 TNEYTATYYKK
+675 
-686 IGGDW
+686 
-691 LSMTSAPIHVGEY
+691 
-704 MVLVKGNGE
+704 
-713 LLQDKEEKA
+713 
-722 DFKITPRPLTVSAQP
+722 
-737 IEWKQGEDTQK
+737 
-748 EVMFSITDGLLP
+748 
-760 IDAETV
+760 
-766 HVKKMSI
+766 
-773 DVSDWTPGVYEDV
+773 
-786 NYSDYKGGVKLGGTA
+786 
-801 AGNYYIA
+801 NYYIA
-808 GSVKGKVSIEA
+808 DPVTGKVSIKE

-825 DPEIE
+825 EPEIE

-878 GADKGQII
+878 GADKGKVI
-886 KEAGVYT
+886 KDAGVYT

-899 NAALYNPAQITFTV
+899 DAALYNPAQVTFTV

-987 KTGKFNPAN
+987 ETGKFNPAN
-996 YRLQIWDAEKGK
+996 YRLQIWNAEKGK

-1086 DVVIPDE
+1086 DVIIPDE
-1093 IGTEDV
+1093 IGAEDV
-1099 KLTFRRGDGAW
+1099 KLAFRRGDGAW

-1136 VDAALLDAEPNEN
+1136 IDAALLDAEPDEN

-1164 DADREIVENG
+1164 DAEREIVENG

-1205 ELKATANA
+1205 ELKASGKA
-1213 GEFMIWNVTNDIFV
+1213 GEFIIWNVTNDIFV

-1262 DRKMVDNNGTTKVYL
+1262 DRKMVANNGTTKVYL

-1323 KGTDAVPTGTEEA
+1323 KGTDAVPTGTEDA

-1358 EVSVISMV
+1358 EVAVISMV
-1366 GAVVKRTQQIGLQ
+1366 GAVVKRTRQTGLQ

-1393 EQVFKVRVK
+1393 EQVFKVRIK

>member
-56 IKGDGD
+56 IKGDGN

-92 MVIKGAGLND
+92 MVIKGAGLNN

-168 VYLNATGKKA
+168 VYLNATGEKA

-191 ENYAVLVTTKP
+191 ENDAVLVTTKP

-227 GVGIME
+227 GVGIMN

-259 TLGSGISAEL
+259 TLGSGISTEL
-269 NQIKETTGALN
+269 NQIKETTGTLN
-280 AYKVEYKSDFRT
+280 AYKVMYADNLDEAWGVKPT
-292 EKYPLPVTKYYGSDF
+292 NELPVAKYWGANYQVAIWDAGINPNINLGKANAIYKQVPAKWWDGSAWIEAGATPNTADATGIKDVTYG
-307 LLAQWNAGFEQ
+307 
-318 TRPYNG
+318 
-324 GVLKYAHL
+324 
-332 ENTGWFLGES
+332 
-342 YQSLTS
+342 
-348 IQKENETPKGVNTLT
+348 
-363 YQAAWYLSEA
+363 AAWYLAEFNPTYLDTEGLTDPRTLWVPAGASFEWEDTENPNSLA
-373 NLTYD
+373 QAGLKIDKNQIEKDLTQPLQKGDYEINLTCKKPVNTPALTCVINATVTSDGYD
-378 DSEGFTGYF
+378 IDDTENVKVEQLITTGEYKGAALPKFGYSSQEIIRVSYKNEKGEWKQFPAGAYQVEYKKEGETSDWKV
-387 FLGYPEELPFTAVI
+387 L
-401 DEEQFAA
+401 
-408 AGLTVN
+408 N
-414 GNRVSGNEKATA
+414 GNLQNVGRYSIRVAGKSPLLKGSNEVGVFVITPKEVTIGVANMMITA
-426 GKHELTLNYTTP
+426 GK
-438 DGATGK
+438 
-444 IVANVEGGTYNM
+444 GT
-456 EDPSQVRVEIN
+456 EVIGSFR
-467 PTAPYKAAGYRQD
+467 
-480 EIVKVFV
+480 FV
-487 SSNDWTTEER
+487 SGMIEE
-497 ITEGYSVECN
+497 EGNVLYIE
-507 GASFPETGLVNAGK
+507 
-521 YTITVKANEGSNLIG
+521 ANPLDV
-536 ESSKLSFEITPKKVD
+536 SS
-551 VKAEPL
+551 
-557 QWQLGSD
+557 
-564 PKVEPTFRINWADV
+564 
-578 FEADIEG
+578 
-585 VQLAPYTADLSN
+585 
-597 YTEAGSYS
+597 YTEAGNFDVTYTGIKLTANDPYKYLTTNYSVPATVKGQLIVTEDEDGPYDLSKEGEVEVIFPTEFSYS
-605 KIYTGVKLLL
+605 GESINKPAVLAELKVLYGKDRKPA
-615 TGSATGNYYCDPDIT
+615 SADEYE
-630 GDLVVLEAPITSF
+630 VSF
-643 DFLIKLDEEITYF
+643 SLKEGADW
-656 GGAVD
+656 AVD
-661 ICLQVVYDKDKIAA
+661 PRDVADYKIKV
-675 TNEYTATYYKK
+675 T
-686 IGGDW
+686 G
-691 LSMTSAPIHVGEY
+691 
-704 MVLVKGNGE
+704 KGNLLKGE
-713 LLQDKEEKA
+713 AILE
-722 DFKITPRPLTVSAQP
+722 
-737 IEWKQGEDTQK
+737 
-748 EVMFSITDGLLP
+748 FSITPKHLSVSANDLWWYQGDP
-760 IDAETV
+760 VVKEGQFVIADNNIYDID
-766 HVKKMSI
+766 
-773 DVSDWTPGVYEDV
+773 
-786 NYSDYKGGVKLGGTA
+786 
-801 AGNYYIA
+801 
-808 GSVKGKVSIEA
+808 KGKVAVSGSVDVSGLSDGWNSDVEYTDAHLTGDRAFNYSIMGKVTGNVWKQA
-819 PKPEPS
+819 PAPTKPEVKPEGGNWIWS
-825 DPEIE
+825 DQ
-830 VPDGWTL
+830 L
-837 TANGFKKVYDG
+837 NGFVKVYDG
-848 QSYELTTLK
+848 IPYSLEKLHVIFEDGSEKDMVLGSDYTINLKDPIIKDAGNYKVQVNFTNSSYADAKVLFVVTKRPMIVNLKKLDKSTIGQTLNAVEWVESYEDAVRGEMPSIKGTIK
-857 VTVGDKTFAME
+857 VAP
-868 EGEDF
+868 
-873 TLERQ
+873 RP
-878 GADKGQII
+878 IN
-886 KEAGVYT
+886 GVYYVAFEGLALEDNLQENFKAKNYT
-893 FTVKFT
+893 ATWKYNGNVIDLDDEGNGETGT
-899 NAALYNPAQITFTV
+899 NIDT
-913 LKRQMNM
+913 
-920 AFKLPAQIE
+920 
-929 TLAPMAI
+929 
-936 QADHLMPEA
+936 
-945 QKGDR
+945 GD
-950 GLVKGEAPLAVAKG
+950 
-964 QFLFGKPNAENK
+964 Q
-976 CAVTVSDFALA
+976 
-987 KTGKFNPAN
+987 
-996 YRLQIWDAEKGK
+996 
-1008 YVDYKGGDITIID
+1008 
-1021 PENPDP
+1021 
-1027 NNPNEPGGGTVV
+1027 
-1039 DPDHGGGEGGQ
+1039 GGEGGQ

-1136 VDAALLDAEPNEN
+1136 VDAALLDAEPDEN

-1164 DADREIVENG
+1164 DAEREIVENG

-1205 ELKATANA
+1205 ELKASGKA

-1293 RGIDEAWE
+1293 RGIHEAWE
-1301 ELTPSTEAN
+1301 ELTPSTESN
-1310 VFVITGIESDIYL
+1310 VFVVTGIESDIYL
-1323 KGTDAVPTGTEEA
+1323 KAVDAVSTGMEDIDGTV
-1336 LSETTRVYTQ
+1336 RVYAKDGSLYIYTPQQ
-1346 DGMLYVYTAQQE
+1346 DDIT
-1358 EVSVISMV
+1358 VISMTGV
-1366 GAVVKRTQQIGLQ
+1366 TVKRTQQTGLQ
-1379 SYPLNQGIYVVRVG
+1379 SYPLNQGIYVVLVG

>member
-1 MKRKLF
+1 MRRKLF

-20 VWGQDG
+20 VWGQDDLTYEG
-26 TFVLSTGTSSGKGVT
+26 SINQTIEVPEDFNGIIT
-41 LKDGIIKIDGKGKYL
+41 LK
-56 IKGDGD
+56 
-62 TYHYRIETSGNPTIT
+62 NATIT
-77 LENVQLDYQGKERAL
+77 ADGAAITVPASANPAF
-92 MVIKGAGLND
+92 VIKGKNKID
-102 GAVTLILKGTNS
+102 TNS
-114 FSSPNTIGILHASD
+114 GVAIQTPRGINNTAI
-128 DTQNNLTVSESSTGL
+128 E
-143 LTISAPMCIGNNA
+143 
-156 GPCASV
+156 
-162 NFKGGT
+162 FKGGGLLEINVPQPYFISIGVT
-168 VYLNATGKKA
+168 SGEYRSLTFQDVTIQTNGK
-178 IGGTSAPLYDITV
+178 IGGQQAAVDLENAVIIAEDISYPTIIRNFIGVVFTNGNKEADMTAP
-191 ENYAVLVTTKP
+191 
-202 FDIGGASEFTIKNGI
+202 FTLN
-217 VYDDSRKSNP
+217 
-227 GVGIME
+227 
-233 GDVTLKSPLPSDRVG
+233 SPLPEDYAINLNHKLTIG
-248 DKAVDLQGNTL
+248 EGN
-259 TLGSGISAEL
+259 SINK
-269 NQIKETTGALN
+269 NQVTGGNLSNLN
-280 AYKVEYKSDFRT
+280 AYEV
-292 EKYPLPVTKYYGSDF
+292 KYESVFTDKNSPLPVDNKYYGPGYT
-307 LLAQWNAGFEQ
+307 LASWNAGFEQ
-318 TRPYNG
+318 QMPTNG
-324 GVLKYAHL
+324 NKDDKLFYAHT
-332 ENTGWFLGES
+332 EKTGWILGDE
-342 YQSLTS
+342 YCAPNS
-348 IQKENETPKGVNTLT
+348 IQKAGEIPSNVESLT
-363 YQAAWYLSEA
+363 YQAAWYLREA
-373 NLTYD
+373 NLKYD
-378 DSEGFTGYF
+378 TDGYKGNKF
-387 FLGYPEELPFTAVI
+387 PLGYPEGEVFYVDVASHPDI
-401 DEEQFAA
+401 DKFAPADLTINGTTVSDGPA
-408 AGLTVN
+408 APKAGSYEIAFQYEDL
-414 GNRVSGNEKATA
+414 SNE
-426 GKHELTLNYTTP
+426 
-438 DGATGK
+438 TGK
-444 IVANVEGGTYNM
+444 IKVNVESKEIDLSDENIHIEINSPVIYNGDNQKVNLKVSYVKDGNTIEFDPREYKLTYKQVISWVPLPEQGFKNVGTYLIKIDGDAAGGRLKGTEEVEFVIKEATLTIKGGDNLYWTIGEEPHLLEGEFYLDGICGGDGYFLTVTADPVDAQKISGGKEGDHPFQYQNVKIDDQGQGIQRNYNYSTDVSGILHVKKAPVTASDFDIAM
-456 EDPSQVRVEIN
+456 GPDFTYSGISNAIALSVVYGEDNKVADPTWYTATFYQSIGNGQWAKVTEPIDAGTYKVEVTGDGTNFVAETKAVEFVINKKPLYVAAEDVVWKLGEDPKKTVGFVITSGLVSSDQ
-467 PTAPYKAAGYRQD
+467 TQ
-480 EIVKVFV
+480 VFV
-487 SSNDWTTEER
+487 EDQTLDVSTMTPGIHENYVYEN
-497 ITEGYSVECN
+497 VE
-507 GASFPETGLVNAGK
+507 
-521 YTITVKANEGSNLIG
+521 
-536 ESSKLSFEITPKKVD
+536 
-551 VKAEPL
+551 
-557 QWQLGSD
+557 
-564 PKVEPTFRINWADV
+564 
-578 FEADIEG
+578 
-585 VQLAPYTADLSN
+585 
-597 YTEAGSYS
+597 
-605 KIYTGVKLLL
+605 L
-615 TGSATGNYYCDPDIT
+615 TGS
-630 GDLVVLEAPITSF
+630 
-643 DFLIKLDEEITYF
+643 
-656 GGAVD
+656 
-661 ICLQVVYDKDKIAA
+661 
-675 TNEYTATYYKK
+675 
-686 IGGDW
+686 
-691 LSMTSAPIHVGEY
+691 
-704 MVLVKGNGE
+704 
-713 LLQDKEEKA
+713 
-722 DFKITPRPLTVSAQP
+722 R
-737 IEWKQGEDTQK
+737 
-748 EVMFSITDGLLP
+748 
-760 IDAETV
+760 
-766 HVKKMSI
+766 
-773 DVSDWTPGVYEDV
+773 
-786 NYSDYKGGVKLGGTA
+786 

-848 QSYELTTLK
+848 QSYELQTLR
-857 VTVGDKTFAME
+857 VTVGDKTFTME
-868 EGEDF
+868 EGVDF
-873 TLERQ
+873 KLERQ
-878 GADKGQII
+878 GTDKGQII
-886 KEAGVYT
+886 KDAGVYI
-893 FTVKFT
+893 FTVEFT
-899 NAALYNPAQITFTV
+899 DATLYKPARVIFTV

-920 AFKLPAQIE
+920 AFNVPTQIE
-929 TLAPMAI
+929 TLAPIAI

-1021 PENPDP
+1021 PEHPDQ

-1136 VDAALLDAEPNEN
+1136 VDAVLLDAEPNEN

-1205 ELKATANA
+1205 ELKASGKA

-1227 RAYLADQAEDPETAK
+1227 RAYLADLAEDPETAK

-1323 KGTDAVPTGTEEA
+1323 KGTDAVPTGTEDT

-1366 GAVVKRTQQIGLQ
+1366 GAVVKRTQQTGLQ

>member
-1 MKRKLF
+1 MRRKLF

-20 VWGQDG
+20 VWGQDDLTYEG
-26 TFVLSTGTSSGKGVT
+26 SINQTIEVPEDFNGIIT
-41 LKDGIIKIDGKGKYL
+41 LK
-56 IKGDGD
+56 
-62 TYHYRIETSGNPTIT
+62 NATIT
-77 LENVQLDYQGKERAL
+77 ADGAAITVPASANPAF
-92 MVIKGAGLND
+92 VIKGKNKID
-102 GAVTLILKGTNS
+102 TNS
-114 FSSPNTIGILHASD
+114 GVAIQTPRGINNTAI
-128 DTQNNLTVSESSTGL
+128 E
-143 LTISAPMCIGNNA
+143 
-156 GPCASV
+156 
-162 NFKGGT
+162 FKGGGLLEINVPQPYFISIGVT
-168 VYLNATGKKA
+168 SGEYRSLTFQDVTIQTNGK
-178 IGGTSAPLYDITV
+178 IGGQQAAVDLENAVIIAEDISYPTIIRNFIGVVFTNGNKEADMTAP
-191 ENYAVLVTTKP
+191 
-202 FDIGGASEFTIKNGI
+202 FTLN
-217 VYDDSRKSNP
+217 
-227 GVGIME
+227 
-233 GDVTLKSPLPSDRVG
+233 SPLPEDYAINLNHKLTIG
-248 DKAVDLQGNTL
+248 EGN
-259 TLGSGISAEL
+259 SINK
-269 NQIKETTGALN
+269 NQVTGGNLSNLN
-280 AYKVEYKSDFRT
+280 AYEV
-292 EKYPLPVTKYYGSDF
+292 KYESVFTDKNSPLPVDNKYYGPGYT
-307 LLAQWNAGFEQ
+307 LASWNAGFERQ
-318 TRPYNG
+318 MPTNG
-324 GVLKYAHL
+324 NKDDKLFYAHT
-332 ENTGWFLGES
+332 EKTGWILGDE
-342 YQSLTS
+342 YCAPNS
-348 IQKENETPKGVNTLT
+348 IQKAGEIPSNVESLT
-363 YQAAWYLSEA
+363 YQAAWYLREA
-373 NLTYD
+373 NLKYD
-378 DSEGFTGYF
+378 TDGYKGKEF
-387 FLGYPEELPFTAVI
+387 PLGYPVNAGITATTGNTTELSS
-401 DEEQFAA
+401 
-408 AGLTVN
+408 AGLQIKDEN
-414 GNRVSGNEKATA
+414 VSSTDKGATA
-426 GKHELTLNYTTP
+426 GTHEIELAYNFPLNNAK
-438 DGATGK
+438 GQ
-444 IVANVEGGTYNM
+444 IVVNVEGKEFNLNDENIHIEINSPVIYNGDNQKVNLKVSYVKDGNTIEFDPTEYKLTYKQVISWVPLPEQGFKNVGTYLIKI
-456 EDPSQVRVEIN
+456 DGD
-467 PTAPYKAAGYRQD
+467 AAGGRL
-480 EIVKVFV
+480 KG
-487 SSNDWTTEER
+487 TEE
-497 ITEGYSVECN
+497 VEFVIKE
-507 GASFPETGLVNAGK
+507 ATL
-521 YTITVKANEGSNLIG
+521 TIKGGDNLYWTIG
-536 ESSKLSFEITPKKVD
+536 E
-551 VKAEPL
+551 EPHL
-557 QWQLGSD
+557 L
-564 PKVEPTFRINWADV
+564 
-578 FEADIEG
+578 EG
-585 VQLAPYTADLSN
+585 EFYLDGICGGDGYFLTVTADPVDAQKISGGKEGDHPFQYQNVKIDDQGQGIQRNYNYSTDVSGILHVKKAPVTASDFDIAMGPDFTYSGISNAIALS
-597 YTEAGSYS
+597 
-605 KIYTGVKLLL
+605 
-615 TGSATGNYYCDPDIT
+615 
-630 GDLVVLEAPITSF
+630 
-643 DFLIKLDEEITYF
+643 
-656 GGAVD
+656 
-661 ICLQVVYDKDKIAA
+661 VVYGEDNKVADP
-675 TNEYTATYYKK
+675 TWYTATFYQS
-686 IGGDW
+686 I
-691 LSMTSAPIHVGEY
+691 
-704 MVLVKGNGE
+704 GNGQWAKVTE
-713 LLQDKEEKA
+713 
-722 DFKITPRPLTVSAQP
+722 
-737 IEWKQGEDTQK
+737 
-748 EVMFSITDGLLP
+748 P
-760 IDAETV
+760 IDAGTYKVEVTGDGTNLVAETKAV
-766 HVKKMSI
+766 EFVINKKPLYVAAEDVVWKLGEDPKKTVKFVITSGLVSSDLIQVFVKDQTL
-773 DVSDWTPGVYEDV
+773 DVSTMTPGIHENYVYENV
-786 NYSDYKGGVKLGGTA
+786 ELIGSR
-801 AGNYYIA
+801 AGNYYIK
-808 GSVKGKVSIEA
+808 GSVTGRVSIEA

-848 QSYELTTLK
+848 QSYELQTLR
-857 VTVGDKTFAME
+857 VTVGDKTFTME
-868 EGEDF
+868 EGVDF

-878 GADKGQII
+878 GTDNGQII
-886 KEAGVYT
+886 KDAGVYT

-899 NAALYNPAQITFTV
+899 DAALYKPAQITFTV
-913 LKRQMNM
+913 LQRPMYM
-920 AFKLPAQIE
+920 AFNVPTQIE
-929 TLAPMAI
+929 TLAPIAI

-1021 PENPDP
+1021 PEHPDQ

-1136 VDAALLDAEPNEN
+1136 VDAVLLDAEPNEN

-1205 ELKATANA
+1205 ELKASGKA

-1323 KGTDAVPTGTEEA
+1323 KGTDAVPTGTEDA

-1366 GAVVKRTQQIGLQ
+1366 GAVVKRTQQTGLQ

>member
-20 VWGQDG
+20 VWGQDSTYEG
-26 TFVLSTGTSSGKGVT
+26 EIDHPIEVSENFDGKITLKNATITADGAAIIVPTNAKPTFVIEGKNKIVTNGGVAIKTPRGKNTAAIEFTGGGLLEINSTATNFISVGAVSGDCRSLTFQDVTIQTNGKIGGQQAVVNLENAVIIADEIPDPVVARNFSGVVFEKGQTTAEMTDDFT
-41 LKDGIIKIDGKGKYL
+41 LNSPLPESYVISLTHELTIGKGKS
-56 IKGDGD
+56 I
-62 TYHYRIETSGNPTIT
+62 N
-77 LENVQLDYQGKERAL
+77 
-92 MVIKGAGLND
+92 
-102 GAVTLILKGTNS
+102 
-114 FSSPNTIGILHASD
+114 
-128 DTQNNLTVSESSTGL
+128 
-143 LTISAPMCIGNNA
+143 
-156 GPCASV
+156 
-162 NFKGGT
+162 
-168 VYLNATGKKA
+168 
-178 IGGTSAPLYDITV
+178 
-191 ENYAVLVTTKP
+191 
-202 FDIGGASEFTIKNGI
+202 KNQ
-217 VYDDSRKSNP
+217 V
-227 GVGIME
+227 
-233 GDVTLKSPLPSDRVG
+233 
-248 DKAVDLQGNTL
+248 QGNL
-259 TLGSGISAEL
+259 Q
-269 NQIKETTGALN
+269 NLN
-280 AYKVEYKSDFRT
+280 AYDV
-292 EKYPLPVTKYYGSDF
+292 KYESHFEASKNPLPVNKYYGAGYTLSP
-307 LLAQWNAGFEQ
+307 WEAGFEMNKKSVGG
-318 TRPYNG
+318 NG
-324 GVLKYAHL
+324 KLLYAHT
-332 ENTGWFLGES
+332 EETGWFLEES

-378 DSEGFTGYF
+378 DSEGFKGYF
-387 FLGYPEELPFTAVI
+387 FLGYPEKLPFTAVI

-414 GNRVSGNEKATA
+414 GNRVSGNGNATA
-426 GKHELTLNYTTP
+426 GKHKLTLNYTTP

-444 IVANVEGGTYNM
+444 IVANVEGKKFNLSDENIRIEINSQVTYNGDNQKVNLKVSYVKDGNTIEFDPTEYNLTYKQVTSWVSLPEQGFKNVGTYLIKIDGDAGGGRLKGTREVEFIIKKATLTIKGGDNLYWTIGEKPHLLKGKFYLDGICGSDGYFLTVTADPVDAQTVSGGKEGDYPFQYQNVKIDDQDQGILRNYNYSTDVSGTLHVRKAPVTASDFNIAM
-456 EDPSQVRVEIN
+456 GPDFTYSGISNAIALSVVYGEDNKVADPTWYTATFYQNIGNDQWAEVAAPIDAGTYKVEVTGDGTNLVAETEAVEFVINKKPLYVAAEDVVWKLGEDPKKTVEFVI
-467 PTAPYKAAGYRQD
+467 THGLVSSDQTQ
-480 EIVKVFV
+480 VFV
-487 SSNDWTTEER
+487 QDQTLDVSTM
-497 ITEGYSVECN
+497 
-507 GASFPETGLVNAGK
+507 
-521 YTITVKANEGSNLIG
+521 
-536 ESSKLSFEITPKKVD
+536 TPGIHENHVYEN
-551 VKAEPL
+551 V
-557 QWQLGSD
+557 
-564 PKVEPTFRINWADV
+564 V
-578 FEADIEG
+578 
-585 VQLAPYTADLSN
+585 
-597 YTEAGSYS
+597 
-605 KIYTGVKLLL
+605 L
-615 TGSATGNYYCDPDIT
+615 TGS
-630 GDLVVLEAPITSF
+630 
-643 DFLIKLDEEITYF
+643 
-656 GGAVD
+656 
-661 ICLQVVYDKDKIAA
+661 
-675 TNEYTATYYKK
+675 
-686 IGGDW
+686 
-691 LSMTSAPIHVGEY
+691 
-704 MVLVKGNGE
+704 
-713 LLQDKEEKA
+713 
-722 DFKITPRPLTVSAQP
+722 R
-737 IEWKQGEDTQK
+737 
-748 EVMFSITDGLLP
+748 
-760 IDAETV
+760 
-766 HVKKMSI
+766 
-773 DVSDWTPGVYEDV
+773 
-786 NYSDYKGGVKLGGTA
+786 

-808 GSVKGKVSIEA
+808 GSVKGKVSIEE

-848 QSYELTTLK
+848 QSYKLQTLK

-868 EGEDF
+868 EGKDF

-878 GADKGQII
+878 GADKGKVI
-886 KEAGVYT
+886 KDAGVYT

-899 NAALYNPAQITFTV
+899 DAALYNPAQITFTV
-913 LKRQMNM
+913 LQRPMYM
-920 AFKLPAQIE
+920 AFNVPTQIE
-929 TLAPMAI
+929 TLAPIAI

-964 QFLFGKPNAENK
+964 QFLFGKPNAENE

-1093 IGTEDV
+1093 IEMDDV

-1136 VDAALLDAEPNEN
+1136 VDAVLLDAEPNEN

-1205 ELKATANA
+1205 ELKASGKA

-1323 KGTDAVPTGTEEA
+1323 KGTDAVPTGTEDA

-1366 GAVVKRTQQIGLQ
+1366 GAVVKRTQQTGLQ

>member
-20 VWGQDG
+20 VWGQDPKYEG
-26 TFVLSTGTSSGKGVT
+26 
-41 LKDGIIKIDGKGKYL
+41 KIDGPIEVPENFDGKITL
-56 IKGDGD
+56 KNATITADGAAIIVPANAKPTFVIEGKNKIVTNSGVAIKTQRGKN
-62 TYHYRIETSGNPTIT
+62 TAAIEFTGGGLLEINVPQPNFISIGVVSGNCRSLTFQNVTIQT
-77 LENVQLDYQGKERAL
+77 NGKIGGQQAVVNLENAVIIADEIPVPTVTRNISGVVFKE
-92 MVIKGAGLND
+92 GQTTAGMTDDFTLN
-102 GAVTLILKGTNS
+102 
-114 FSSPNTIGILHASD
+114 
-128 DTQNNLTVSESSTGL
+128 
-143 LTISAPMCIGNNA
+143 
-156 GPCASV
+156 
-162 NFKGGT
+162 
-168 VYLNATGKKA
+168 
-178 IGGTSAPLYDITV
+178 
-191 ENYAVLVTTKP
+191 
-202 FDIGGASEFTIKNGI
+202 
-217 VYDDSRKSNP
+217 
-227 GVGIME
+227 
-233 GDVTLKSPLPSDRVG
+233 SPLPEGYVISLTHKLTIGKGKSINKKQVQG
-248 DKAVDLQGNTL
+248 DLQN
-259 TLGSGISAEL
+259 
-269 NQIKETTGALN
+269 LN
-280 AYKVEYKSDFRT
+280 AYEV
-292 EKYPLPVTKYYGSDF
+292 KYESKFTDDKFPLPANNKYYGPGYT
-307 LLAQWNAGFEQ
+307 LASWNAGFEQ
-318 TRPYNG
+318 QMPTNG
-324 GVLKYAHL
+324 NKDDKLFYAHT
-332 ENTGWFLGES
+332 EKTGWILGDE
-342 YQSLTS
+342 YCAPNS
-348 IQKENETPKGVNTLT
+348 IQKAGEIPSNVESLT
-363 YQAAWYLSEA
+363 YQAAWYLREA
-373 NLTYD
+373 NLKYD
-378 DSEGFTGYF
+378 TDGYKGNKF
-387 FLGYPEELPFTAVI
+387 PLGYPEGEVFYVDVASHPDI
-401 DEEQFAA
+401 DKFAPADLTINGTTVSDGPA
-408 AGLTVN
+408 APKAGSYEIAFQYEDL
-414 GNRVSGNEKATA
+414 SNE
-426 GKHELTLNYTTP
+426 
-438 DGATGK
+438 TGK
-444 IVANVEGGTYNM
+444 IKVNVESKEIDLSDENIHIVINSPVTYNGGNQKVNLKVSYVKDGNTIEFDPTEYKLTYKQVTSWVSLPEQGFKSVGTYLIKIDGDEAGGRLNGTAEVEFVIKEATLTIKGGDNLYWTIGEKPYLLEGKFFLDGICGSDGNFLTVTADPVDAQTVSGGKEGDYLFQYQNVKIDDQGQGILRNYNYSTDVSGTLHVTKAPVTASDFNIAM
-456 EDPSQVRVEIN
+456 GPDFTYSGISNAIALSVLYGEDNKVADPTWYTATFYQNIGNDQWAKVAAPIDAGTYKVEVIGDGTNLVAETEAVEFVINKKTLCVAAEDVVWKLGEDPKK
-467 PTAPYKAAGYRQD
+467 T
-480 EIVKVFV
+480 VKFVITSGLVSSDQTQVFV
-487 SSNDWTTEER
+487 NDQTLDVSTM
-497 ITEGYSVECN
+497 
-507 GASFPETGLVNAGK
+507 
-521 YTITVKANEGSNLIG
+521 
-536 ESSKLSFEITPKKVD
+536 TPGIHENHVYEN
-551 VKAEPL
+551 V
-557 QWQLGSD
+557 
-564 PKVEPTFRINWADV
+564 V
-578 FEADIEG
+578 
-585 VQLAPYTADLSN
+585 
-597 YTEAGSYS
+597 
-605 KIYTGVKLLL
+605 L
-615 TGSATGNYYCDPDIT
+615 TGS
-630 GDLVVLEAPITSF
+630 
-643 DFLIKLDEEITYF
+643 
-656 GGAVD
+656 
-661 ICLQVVYDKDKIAA
+661 
-675 TNEYTATYYKK
+675 
-686 IGGDW
+686 
-691 LSMTSAPIHVGEY
+691 
-704 MVLVKGNGE
+704 
-713 LLQDKEEKA
+713 
-722 DFKITPRPLTVSAQP
+722 R
-737 IEWKQGEDTQK
+737 
-748 EVMFSITDGLLP
+748 
-760 IDAETV
+760 
-766 HVKKMSI
+766 
-773 DVSDWTPGVYEDV
+773 
-786 NYSDYKGGVKLGGTA
+786 

-808 GSVKGKVSIEA
+808 GSVKGKVSIEE

-848 QSYELTTLK
+848 QSYELQTLK

-868 EGEDF
+868 EGKDF

-878 GADKGQII
+878 GADKGKVI
-886 KEAGVYT
+886 KDAGVYT

-899 NAALYNPAQITFTV
+899 DAALYNPAQITFTV
-913 LKRQMNM
+913 LQRPMYM
-920 AFKLPAQIE
+920 AFNVPTQIE
-929 TLAPMAI
+929 TLAPIAI

-1008 YVDYKGGDITIID
+1008 YADYKGGDITIID

-1136 VDAALLDAEPNEN
+1136 VDAVLLDAEPNEN

-1205 ELKATANA
+1205 ELKASGKA

-1323 KGTDAVPTGTEEA
+1323 KGTDAVPTGTEDA

-1366 GAVVKRTQQIGLQ
+1366 GAVVKRTQQTGLQ

>member
-20 VWGQDG
+20 VWGQKLVTGDSAPIVVEDG
-26 TFVLSTGTSSGKGVT
+26 YEGTITLKNATITADGPAITVSASAKPTFVIEGKNKIVTNSGVAIKTPRGTNITAIEFRGGGLLEINSTTTNFISVGVVNGDCRSLTFQDVTIQTNGKIGGQQAMVNLENAVIIADEIPVPAITRNFSGVVFTKGKTKADMTASFTLNSPLPEGYVINLNHKLTIGEGQSINKQQVIGESKNLNAYEVIYLSEFGINTEFPAASKYWGSNYTVASWTADFEGNKKLYGADGSLTYKQYPDGWYCKKGESYEFHKAGSQQQEVTPKGIVLVEYQAAWFLNKANLKYDTDGYKGKEFPLGYPVNAGITATTGNTTELSSAGLQIKDENVSSTDKGATAGTHEIELAYNSPLNNAKGQIVVNVEGKEFNLNDKNIQIDINSPVTYNGDNQKVNLKVSYVKDGNTIEFDPTEYRLTYKQVT
-41 LKDGIIKIDGKGKYL
+41 LWVPLPEQGFKIVGTYLIKIDGDAAEG
-56 IKGDGD
+56 
-62 TYHYRIETSGNPTIT
+62 R
-77 LENVQLDYQGKERAL
+77 
-92 MVIKGAGLND
+92 
-102 GAVTLILKGTNS
+102 LKGTEEVKFVIEKATLTIKGGDNLYW
-114 FSSPNTIGILHASD
+114 TIGEEPQLLADKFYLDGICGSDGNFLTVTADPVDAQKISGGKEGDYPFQYQNVKIDDQNRGILANYNYSTDVRGTLHVKKAPVTASD
-128 DTQNNLTVSESSTGL
+128 FNIAMETELT
-143 LTISAPMCIGNNA
+143 
-156 GPCASV
+156 
-162 NFKGGT
+162 
-168 VYLNATGKKA
+168 Y
-178 IGGTSAPLYDITV
+178 
-191 ENYAVLVTTKP
+191 
-202 FDIGGASEFTIKNGI
+202 
-217 VYDDSRKSNP
+217 
-227 GVGIME
+227 
-233 GDVTLKSPLPSDRVG
+233 
-248 DKAVDLQGNTL
+248 
-259 TLGSGISAEL
+259 SGISNA
-269 NQIKETTGALN
+269 IALSVVYGEDTKVADPTWYTATFYQSIGN
-280 AYKVEYKSDFRT
+280 GQWAKVTEPIDAGTYKVEVIGDGTNLVAETKAVEFVIN
-292 EKYPLPVTKYYGSDF
+292 KKPLYVAAEDVVWK
-307 LLAQWNAGFEQ
+307 
-318 TRPYNG
+318 
-324 GVLKYAHL
+324 
-332 ENTGWFLGES
+332 LGEDPKKTVEFVI
-342 YQSLTS
+342 TS
-348 IQKENETPKGVNTLT
+348 GLVSSDQIQVFVKDQTLDVSTMTPGIHENYVYE
-363 YQAAWYLSEA
+363 
-373 NLTYD
+373 
-378 DSEGFTGYF
+378 
-387 FLGYPEELPFTAVI
+387 
-401 DEEQFAA
+401 
-408 AGLTVN
+408 
-414 GNRVSGNEKATA
+414 
-426 GKHELTLNYTTP
+426 
-438 DGATGK
+438 
-444 IVANVEGGTYNM
+444 NVE
-456 EDPSQVRVEIN
+456 
-467 PTAPYKAAGYRQD
+467 
-480 EIVKVFV
+480 
-487 SSNDWTTEER
+487 
-497 ITEGYSVECN
+497 
-507 GASFPETGLVNAGK
+507 
-521 YTITVKANEGSNLIG
+521 LIG
-536 ESSKLSFEITPKKVD
+536 S
-551 VKAEPL
+551 
-557 QWQLGSD
+557 
-564 PKVEPTFRINWADV
+564 
-578 FEADIEG
+578 
-585 VQLAPYTADLSN
+585 
-597 YTEAGSYS
+597 
-605 KIYTGVKLLL
+605 
-615 TGSATGNYYCDPDIT
+615 
-630 GDLVVLEAPITSF
+630 
-643 DFLIKLDEEITYF
+643 
-656 GGAVD
+656 
-661 ICLQVVYDKDKIAA
+661 
-675 TNEYTATYYKK
+675 
-686 IGGDW
+686 
-691 LSMTSAPIHVGEY
+691 
-704 MVLVKGNGE
+704 
-713 LLQDKEEKA
+713 
-722 DFKITPRPLTVSAQP
+722 RP
-737 IEWKQGEDTQK
+737 
-748 EVMFSITDGLLP
+748 
-760 IDAETV
+760 
-766 HVKKMSI
+766 
-773 DVSDWTPGVYEDV
+773 
-786 NYSDYKGGVKLGGTA
+786 
-801 AGNYYIA
+801 GNYYIA
-808 GSVKGKVSIEA
+808 GSVTGRVSIEA

-848 QSYELTTLK
+848 QSYELQTLK
-857 VTVGDKTFAME
+857 VTVDDRTFAME
-868 EGEDF
+868 EGKDF

-878 GADKGQII
+878 GADKGKVI
-886 KEAGVYT
+886 KDAGVYT

-899 NAALYNPAQITFTV
+899 DAALYNPAPITFTV
-913 LKRQMNM
+913 LQRPMYM
-920 AFKLPAQIE
+920 AFNVPTQIE
-929 TLAPMAI
+929 TLAPIAI

-1136 VDAALLDAEPNEN
+1136 VDAVLLDAEPNEN

-1205 ELKATANA
+1205 ELKASGKA

-1277 TIEPNC
+1277 TIEPNYSI
-1283 NAKNAHYMFR
+1283 KNAHYMFR

-1301 ELTPSTEAN
+1301 ELTLSTEAN

-1323 KGTDAVPTGTEEA
+1323 KGTDAVPTGTEDT
-1336 LSETTRVYTQ
+1336 LSETIRVYTQ

-1366 GAVVKRTQQIGLQ
+1366 GAVVKRTQQTGLQ
-1379 SYPLNQGIYVVRVG
+1379 SYPLNQGIYVVCVG

>member
-20 VWGQDG
+20 VWGQKLVTGDSAPIVVEDG
-26 TFVLSTGTSSGKGVT
+26 YEG
-41 LKDGIIKIDGKGKYL
+41 
-56 IKGDGD
+56 
-62 TYHYRIETSGNPTIT
+62 TIT
-77 LENVQLDYQGKERAL
+77 LENATITADGAAITVPASANPVF
-92 MVIKGAGLND
+92 VIKGKNKIDTNGGVAIK
-102 GAVTLILKGTNS
+102 TPRGTN
-114 FSSPNTIGILHASD
+114 NTAIEFMGG
-128 DTQNNLTVSESSTGL
+128 GL
-143 LTISAPMCIGNNA
+143 LEINSTATDFISIGVVSGEYRSLTFQNVTIQTN
-156 GPCASV
+156 
-162 NFKGGT
+162 
-168 VYLNATGKKA
+168 GK
-178 IGGTSAPLYDITV
+178 IGGQQAVVNLENAVIIADEIPAPS
-191 ENYAVLVTTKP
+191 VTKNFSGVVFTKGKTNADMTAP
-202 FDIGGASEFTIKNGI
+202 F
-217 VYDDSRKSNP
+217 
-227 GVGIME
+227 
-233 GDVTLKSPLPSDRVG
+233 TLNSPLPEGYVINLNHKLTIGEGQSIYKNQVQG
-248 DKAVDLQGNTL
+248 DWKN
-259 TLGSGISAEL
+259 
-269 NQIKETTGALN
+269 LN
-280 AYKVEYKSDFRT
+280 AYEV
-292 EKYPLPVTKYYGSDF
+292 KYESKFTDDKFPLPANNKYYGPGYT
-307 LLAQWNAGFEQ
+307 LASWNAGFEQ
-318 TRPYNG
+318 QMPTNG
-324 GVLKYAHL
+324 NKDDKLFYAHT
-332 ENTGWFLGES
+332 EKTGWILGDE
-342 YQSLTS
+342 YCAPNS
-348 IQKENETPKGVNTLT
+348 IQKAGEIPSNFESLT
-363 YQAAWYLSEA
+363 YQAAWYLREA

-378 DSEGFTGYF
+378 DSEGFKGYF
-387 FLGYPEELPFTAVI
+387 FLGYPEKLPFTATI
-401 DEEQFAA
+401 DKEQFAA

-414 GNRVSGNEKATA
+414 GNQVSGNGKATV
-426 GKHELTLNYTTP
+426 GVYELALSYTTP
-438 DGATGK
+438 DNASGK
-444 IVANVEGGTYNM
+444 IVANVEGKEFNLPDENIHIEINSPVTYNGDNQKVNLKVSYVKDGKEIVFDPTDYNLTYKQVTSWVPLPEQGFKNVGTYLIKIDGDAAGGRLKGTEEVKFVIDKATLTIKGGDNLYWTIGEEPQLLADKFYLDGICGSDGNFLTVTADRVDAQALSGGKEGDYSFDYQNVKIDDQGRGILHNYNYSTDVSGILHVKKAPVTASDFNIAM
-456 EDPSQVRVEIN
+456 ETEFTYSGISNAIALSVVYGEDNKVADPTWYTATFYQSIGNGQWAKVTEPIDAGTYKVEVTGDGTNLVAETKAVEFVIYKKPLNVAAEDVVWKLGEDPKKTVEFVI
-467 PTAPYKAAGYRQD
+467 TSGLVSSDQTQ
-480 EIVKVFV
+480 VFV
-487 SSNDWTTEER
+487 KDQTLDVSTM
-497 ITEGYSVECN
+497 
-507 GASFPETGLVNAGK
+507 
-521 YTITVKANEGSNLIG
+521 
-536 ESSKLSFEITPKKVD
+536 TPGIHENHVYEN
-551 VKAEPL
+551 V
-557 QWQLGSD
+557 
-564 PKVEPTFRINWADV
+564 V
-578 FEADIEG
+578 
-585 VQLAPYTADLSN
+585 
-597 YTEAGSYS
+597 
-605 KIYTGVKLLL
+605 L
-615 TGSATGNYYCDPDIT
+615 TGS
-630 GDLVVLEAPITSF
+630 
-643 DFLIKLDEEITYF
+643 
-656 GGAVD
+656 
-661 ICLQVVYDKDKIAA
+661 
-675 TNEYTATYYKK
+675 
-686 IGGDW
+686 
-691 LSMTSAPIHVGEY
+691 
-704 MVLVKGNGE
+704 
-713 LLQDKEEKA
+713 
-722 DFKITPRPLTVSAQP
+722 R
-737 IEWKQGEDTQK
+737 
-748 EVMFSITDGLLP
+748 
-760 IDAETV
+760 
-766 HVKKMSI
+766 
-773 DVSDWTPGVYEDV
+773 
-786 NYSDYKGGVKLGGTA
+786 

-808 GSVKGKVSIEA
+808 GSVKGIVSIEE

-848 QSYELTTLK
+848 QSYELQTLN

-868 EGEDF
+868 EGVDF

-886 KEAGVYT
+886 KDAGVYT

-899 NAALYNPAQITFTV
+899 DAALYYPAQITFTV
-913 LKRQMNM
+913 LQRPMYM
-920 AFKLPAQIE
+920 AFNVPTQIE
-929 TLAPMAI
+929 TLAPIAI

-1093 IGTEDV
+1093 IEMDDV
-1099 KLTFRRGDGAW
+1099 KLVFRRGNGEW
-1110 EALTMDEV
+1110 ETLTIDEE
-1118 TKKYTI
+1118 TQKYTI

-1157 TKDGIKL
+1157 TEDGIKL
-1164 DADREIVENG
+1164 DAEREIVENG
-1174 GDVLIKAE
+1174 EDVLIWAE
-1182 VSKEN
+1182 ISKEN
-1187 QNKAIKYEYKVT
+1187 LNKAIKYEYKVT
-1199 RFGAWK
+1199 RFGEWK
-1205 ELKATANA
+1205 ELKATENA
-1213 GEFMIWNVTNDIFV
+1213 GEFIIWNVTNDVFV
-1227 RAYLADQAEDPETAK
+1227 RAYLADQTKDPETTEEA
-1242 EAHHVYSDLSVTCE
+1242 AHHVYSDLSVTCK

-1262 DRKMVDNNGTTKVYL
+1262 DRKMVTDNGTTKVYL
-1277 TIEPNC
+1277 TIEPNY

-1293 RGIDEAWE
+1293 RGIHEAWE

-1323 KGTDAVPTGTEEA
+1323 KGTDAVPTGTEDT

-1366 GAVVKRTQQIGLQ
+1366 GAVVKRTQQTGLQ

>member
-1 MKRKLF
+1 MRRKLF

-62 TYHYRIETSGNPTIT
+62 TYNYRIETNGSPTIT
-77 LENVQLDYQGKERAL
+77 LENVRLETSKDFL
-92 MVIKGAGLND
+92 MKINIIGG
-102 GAVTLILKGTNS
+102 GTVNLELVGENV
-114 FSSPNTIGILHASD
+114 FKAKQIGIRNTVA
-128 DTQNNLTVSESSTGL
+128 TNLNILGSSTGF
-143 LTISAPMCIGNNA
+143 LTISAPMCIGNDT
-156 GPCASV
+156 GVCGDV
-162 NFKGGT
+162 NFNGGT
-168 VYLNATGKKA
+168 VYLNATDVA
-178 IGGTSAPLYDITV
+178 IGGTPGANVVTV
-191 ENYAVLVTTKP
+191 NENAVLVTTKK
-202 FDIGGASEFTIKNGI
+202 FSNIGFEIKNGI

-227 GVGIME
+227 GVGIMK

-248 DKAVDLQGNTL
+248 DKAVDLQGKTL

-318 TRPYNG
+318 TIPYND

-332 ENTGWFLGES
+332 ENTGWFLEKS

-348 IQKENETPKGVNTLT
+348 IQKEKETPQGVKTLT

-373 NLTYD
+373 TLNYD
-378 DSEGFTGYF
+378 VEGFNGF
-387 FLGYPEELPFTAVI
+387 FSLGYPESLPF
-401 DEEQFAA
+401 AA
-408 AGLTVN
+408 TVVGNIAEAGLTVN
-414 GNRVSGNEKATA
+414 ENQVSENGKATA

-444 IVANVEGGTYNM
+444 IVANVEGGTYDM
-456 EDPSQVRVEIN
+456 KDPSQVRVVIN
-467 PTAPYKAAGYRQD
+467 PSTAPYKAAGYRQD
-480 EIVKVFV
+480 EIVQVFV
-487 SSNDWTTEER
+487 SSNGITGER

-507 GASFPETGLVNAGK
+507 GESFPETGLVNAGK

-536 ESSKLSFEITPKKVD
+536 ESPEFSFEITPKKVG
-551 VKAEPL
+551 VTAEPL

-585 VQLAPYTADLSN
+585 VQLAPYTADLSS

-605 KIYTGVKLLL
+605 KIYTGVKLVL

-643 DFLIKLDEEITYF
+643 DFLIELDEEITYF

-691 LSMTSAPIHVGEY
+691 LPMTSAPIHVGEY
-704 MVLVKGNGE
+704 MVVVKGNGE

-748 EVMFSITDGLLP
+748 EVMFSITEGLLP

-801 AGNYYIA
+801 AEDYYIK
-808 GSVKGKVSIEA
+808 GSVTGRVSIEA

-825 DPEIE
+825 DPKID
-830 VPDGWTL
+830 VPGWDLTDDGFVKT
-837 TANGFKKVYDG
+837 YDG
-848 QSYELTTLK
+848 QSYELQTLK
-857 VTVGDKTFAME
+857 VTVDDKTFTLK
-868 EGEDF
+868 EGEGF

-878 GADKGQII
+878 GTDKGQII
-886 KEAGVYT
+886 KDAGVYT

-899 NAALYNPAQITFTV
+899 DAALYKPAQITFTV
-913 LKRQMNM
+913 LQRPMYM
-920 AFKLPAQIE
+920 AFNVPTQIE
-929 TLAPMAI
+929 TLAPIAI

-1027 NNPNEPGGGTVV
+1027 DNPNTPDDGIVV
-1039 DPDHGGGEGGQ
+1039 GPDHGGDEGIQ
-1050 QPSKN
+1050 RPSKN

-1205 ELKATANA
+1205 ELKASGKA

-1366 GAVVKRTQQIGLQ
+1366 GAVVKRTQQTGLQ
-1379 SYPLNQGIYVVRVG
+1379 SYPLNQGIYVVCIG

>member
-20 VWGQDG
+20 VWGQQQPSEVVLQESDKKAPVLGDG
-26 TFVLSTGTSSGKGVT
+26 IYHVTGSNKKGIEIKGGTSPT
-41 LKDGIIKIDGKGKYL
+41 IILDGIKIEVTGAA
-56 IKGDGD
+56 
-62 TYHYRIETSGNPTIT
+62 IEVDMQAKPTF
-77 LENVQLDYQGKERAL
+77 
-92 MVIKGAGLND
+92 
-102 GAVTLILKGTNS
+102 ILKGTNTIVS
-114 FSSPNTIGILHASD
+114 EKGPAISVPLDFSTQATFKGDGLLEIKMGKADKVAIGNAGDGLGLPHTCGNVFIEGGTIKTNGALGDFQIKSLTLKDNGVLICNKIIGDRNLEGGILFEN
-128 DTQNNLTVSESSTGL
+128 TTTG
-143 LTISAPMCIGNNA
+143 TM
-156 GPCASV
+156 
-162 NFKGGT
+162 
-168 VYLNATGKKA
+168 Y
-178 IGGTSAPLYDITV
+178 
-191 ENYAVLVTTKP
+191 
-202 FDIGGASEFTIKNGI
+202 
-217 VYDDSRKSNP
+217 
-227 GVGIME
+227 
-233 GDVTLKSPLPSDRVG
+233 GDVTLNSPLPEGYV
-248 DKAVDLQGNTL
+248 VDLTKTL
-259 TLGSGISAEL
+259 TIGEGNSINK
-269 NQIKETTGALN
+269 NQVQGDLHNLN
-280 AYKVEYKSDFRT
+280 AYKVEYGSVFTDKNS
-292 EKYPLPVTKYYGSDF
+292 PLPVDNKYYGPGYT
-307 LLAQWNAGFEQ
+307 LASWNAGFEQ

-332 ENTGWFLGES
+332 ENTGWFLEKS

-348 IQKENETPKGVNTLT
+348 IQKENETPQGVKTLT

-373 NLTYD
+373 TLNYD
-378 DSEGFTGYF
+378 VEGFNGF
-387 FLGYPEELPFTAVI
+387 FSLGYPEGLPF
-401 DEEQFAA
+401 AA
-408 AGLTVN
+408 TVVGNIAEAGLTVN
-414 GNRVSGNEKATA
+414 ENQVSENGKATA

-444 IVANVEGGTYNM
+444 IVANVEGGTYDM
-456 EDPSQVRVEIN
+456 KDPSQVRVEI
-467 PTAPYKAAGYRQD
+467 PSTAPYKAAGYRQD
-480 EIVKVFV
+480 DIVQVFV
-487 SSNDWTTEER
+487 RSNDGITEER

-507 GASFPETGLVNAGK
+507 GESFPETGLVNAGK

-536 ESSKLSFEITPKKVD
+536 ESPELSFEITPKKVG
-551 VKAEPL
+551 VTAEPL

-585 VQLAPYTADLSN
+585 VQLAPYTADLSS

-605 KIYTGVKLLL
+605 KNYTGVKLVL

-675 TNEYTATYYKK
+675 TEEYTATYYKK

-691 LSMTSAPIHVGEY
+691 LPMTSAPIHVGEY
-704 MVLVKGNGE
+704 MVVVKGNGE

-748 EVMFSITDGLLP
+748 EVMFSITEGLLP

-786 NYSDYKGGVKLGGTA
+786 NFSDYKGGVKLGGTA
-801 AGNYYIA
+801 AEDYYIK
-808 GSVKGKVSIEA
+808 GSVTGSVSIEA

-825 DPEIE
+825 DPKID
-830 VPDGWTL
+830 VPGWDLTDDGFVKT
-837 TANGFKKVYDG
+837 YDG
-848 QSYELTTLK
+848 QSYELQTLK
-857 VTVGDKTFAME
+857 VTVDDKTFTLK
-868 EGEDF
+868 EGKDF

-878 GADKGQII
+878 GTDKGQII
-886 KEAGVYT
+886 KDAGVYI
-893 FTVKFT
+893 FTVEFT
-899 NAALYNPAQITFTV
+899 DAALYKPAQITFTV
-913 LKRQMNM
+913 LQRPMYM
-920 AFKLPAQIE
+920 AFNVPTQIE
-929 TLAPMAI
+929 TLAPIAI

-1136 VDAALLDAEPNEN
+1136 VDAVLLDAEPNEN

-1205 ELKATANA
+1205 ELKASGKA

-1323 KGTDAVPTGTEEA
+1323 KGTDAVPTGTEDT

-1366 GAVVKRTQQIGLQ
+1366 GAVVKRTQQTGLQ

>member
-20 VWGQDG
+20 VWGQKLVTGDSAPIVVEDG
-26 TFVLSTGTSSGKGVT
+26 YEGTITLKNATITADGAAITVSASAKPTFVIEGKNKIVTNSGVAIKTPRGTNNTAIEFRGGGLLEINSTTTNFISVGVVSGDCRSLTFQDVTIQTNGKIGGQQAVVNLENAVIIADEIPVPAITRNFSGVVFTKGKTKADMTASFTLNSPLPEDYAINLNHELTIGEGNSINKNQVTGESKNLNAYEVIYLSEFETNTEFPAVSKYWGSNYTVASWTADFEGNKKLYGADGSLTYKQYPDGWYCKKGESYEFHKAGSQQQEVTPKGIVSVEYQAAWFLNKANLKYDTDGYKGKEFPLGYPVNAGITATTGNTTELSSAGLQIKDENVSSTDKGATAGTHEIELAYNSPLNNAKGQIVVNVEGKEFNLNDKNIQIDINSPVT
-41 LKDGIIKIDGKGKYL
+41 YNGDNQKVNLKVSYVKDGNTIEFDPTEYRLTYKQVTSWVPLPEQGFKNVGTYLIKIDGDAARG
-56 IKGDGD
+56 
-62 TYHYRIETSGNPTIT
+62 R
-77 LENVQLDYQGKERAL
+77 
-92 MVIKGAGLND
+92 
-102 GAVTLILKGTNS
+102 LKGTRDDVKFVINKATL
-114 FSSPNTIGILHASD
+114 TIKGGDNLYWTIGEEPQLLADKFYLDGICGSDGNFLTVTADPVDAQKISGGKEGDYPFQYQNVKIDDQNRGILANYNYSTDVSGILHVKKAPVTASD
-128 DTQNNLTVSESSTGL
+128 FNIAMET
-143 LTISAPMCIGNNA
+143 
-156 GPCASV
+156 
-162 NFKGGT
+162 
-168 VYLNATGKKA
+168 
-178 IGGTSAPLYDITV
+178 
-191 ENYAVLVTTKP
+191 
-202 FDIGGASEFTIKNGI
+202 EFT
-217 VYDDSRKSNP
+217 Y
-227 GVGIME
+227 
-233 GDVTLKSPLPSDRVG
+233 
-248 DKAVDLQGNTL
+248 
-259 TLGSGISAEL
+259 SGISNA
-269 NQIKETTGALN
+269 IALSVVYGEDN
-280 AYKVEYKSDFRT
+280 KVADPTWYTATFYQSIGNGQWAKVTEPIDAGTYKVEVTGDGTNLVAGPKRVDFVIN
-292 EKYPLPVTKYYGSDF
+292 KKPLCVAAEDVVWK
-307 LLAQWNAGFEQ
+307 
-318 TRPYNG
+318 
-324 GVLKYAHL
+324 
-332 ENTGWFLGES
+332 LGEDPKKTVEFVI
-342 YQSLTS
+342 TS
-348 IQKENETPKGVNTLT
+348 
-363 YQAAWYLSEA
+363 
-373 NLTYD
+373 
-378 DSEGFTGYF
+378 
-387 FLGYPEELPFTAVI
+387 
-401 DEEQFAA
+401 
-408 AGLTVN
+408 GL
-414 GNRVSGNEKATA
+414 VSSDQT
-426 GKHELTLNYTTP
+426 
-438 DGATGK
+438 
-444 IVANVEGGTYNM
+444 
-456 EDPSQVRVEIN
+456 Q
-467 PTAPYKAAGYRQD
+467 
-480 EIVKVFV
+480 VFV
-487 SSNDWTTEER
+487 KDQTLDVSTM
-497 ITEGYSVECN
+497 
-507 GASFPETGLVNAGK
+507 
-521 YTITVKANEGSNLIG
+521 
-536 ESSKLSFEITPKKVD
+536 TPGIHENHVYEN
-551 VKAEPL
+551 V
-557 QWQLGSD
+557 
-564 PKVEPTFRINWADV
+564 V
-578 FEADIEG
+578 
-585 VQLAPYTADLSN
+585 
-597 YTEAGSYS
+597 
-605 KIYTGVKLLL
+605 L
-615 TGSATGNYYCDPDIT
+615 TGS
-630 GDLVVLEAPITSF
+630 
-643 DFLIKLDEEITYF
+643 
-656 GGAVD
+656 
-661 ICLQVVYDKDKIAA
+661 
-675 TNEYTATYYKK
+675 
-686 IGGDW
+686 
-691 LSMTSAPIHVGEY
+691 
-704 MVLVKGNGE
+704 
-713 LLQDKEEKA
+713 
-722 DFKITPRPLTVSAQP
+722 R
-737 IEWKQGEDTQK
+737 
-748 EVMFSITDGLLP
+748 
-760 IDAETV
+760 
-766 HVKKMSI
+766 
-773 DVSDWTPGVYEDV
+773 
-786 NYSDYKGGVKLGGTA
+786 
-801 AGNYYIA
+801 AGNYYIEDPVT
-808 GSVKGKVSIEA
+808 GIVSIEE
-819 PKPEPS
+819 PEPEPS

-848 QSYELTTLK
+848 QSYELQTLK

-868 EGEDF
+868 EGKDF

-878 GADKGQII
+878 GADKGKVI
-886 KEAGVYT
+886 KDAGVYT

-899 NAALYNPAQITFTV
+899 DAALYNPAPITFTV
-913 LKRQMNM
+913 LQRPMYM
-920 AFKLPAQIE
+920 AFNVPTQIE
-929 TLAPMAI
+929 TLAPIAI

-1136 VDAALLDAEPNEN
+1136 VDAVLLDAEPNEN

-1187 QNKAIKYEYKVT
+1187 QNKDIKYEYKVT

-1205 ELKATANA
+1205 ELKASGKA

-1301 ELTPSTEAN
+1301 ELTPLTEAN

-1323 KGTDAVPTGTEEA
+1323 KGTDAVPTGTEDA
-1336 LSETTRVYTQ
+1336 LSETIRVYTQ

-1379 SYPLNQGIYVVRVG
+1379 SYPLNQGIYVVCVG

>member
-20 VWGQDG
+20 VWGQEPIEVNLGDYNDDPCWI
-26 TFVLSTGTSSGKGVT
+26 TS
-41 LKDGIIKIDGKGKYL
+41 DGIYHVTGSNKKGIQIKRGTTPTIILDGIKIEVTGAA
-56 IKGDGD
+56 
-62 TYHYRIETSGNPTIT
+62 IEVNGGAKPTF
-77 LENVQLDYQGKERAL
+77 
-92 MVIKGAGLND
+92 
-102 GAVTLILKGTNS
+102 ILKGTNTIVS
-114 FSSPNTIGILHASD
+114 EKGPAISVPLDLSTQATFQGDGLLDINLTEGSKKTAIGSSEGGNVGVTCGNVIIEGGTIKTNGALGYFISKSLTLNVNGVLICNGIHGNRNLEGGILFEN
-128 DTQNNLTVSESSTGL
+128 TTTG
-143 LTISAPMCIGNNA
+143 TM
-156 GPCASV
+156 
-162 NFKGGT
+162 
-168 VYLNATGKKA
+168 Y
-178 IGGTSAPLYDITV
+178 
-191 ENYAVLVTTKP
+191 
-202 FDIGGASEFTIKNGI
+202 
-217 VYDDSRKSNP
+217 
-227 GVGIME
+227 
-233 GDVTLKSPLPSDRVG
+233 GDVTLNSPLPEGYV
-248 DKAVDLQGNTL
+248 VDLTKTL
-259 TLGSGISAEL
+259 TIGEGKSIYK
-269 NQIKETTGALN
+269 NQVQGDLKNLN
-280 AYKVEYKSDFRT
+280 AYGVEYKSVFTD
-292 EKYPLPVTKYYGSDF
+292 KNSPLPVDNKYYGPGYT
-307 LLAQWNAGFEQ
+307 LASWNAGFEQ
-318 TRPYNG
+318 TIPCND

-332 ENTGWFLGES
+332 ENTGWFLENS

-348 IQKENETPKGVNTLT
+348 IQKENEIPQGVKTLI

-373 NLTYD
+373 TLNYD
-378 DSEGFTGYF
+378 VEGFKGYF
-387 FLGYPEELPFTAVI
+387 FLGYPEKLPFTATI
-401 DEEQFAA
+401 DKEQFAA

-414 GNRVSGNEKATA
+414 ENQVLGNRKATA
-426 GKHELTLNYTTP
+426 GKRELTLNYTTP

-444 IVANVEGGTYNM
+444 IVANVEGGTYDM
-456 EDPSQVRVEIN
+456 KDPSQVRVEI
-467 PTAPYKAAGYRQD
+467 PSTAPYKAAGYRQD
-480 EIVKVFV
+480 DIVQVFV
-487 SSNDWTTEER
+487 RSNDGITEER

-507 GASFPETGLVNAGK
+507 GESFPETGLVNAGK

-536 ESSKLSFEITPKKVD
+536 ESPELSFEITPKKVG
-551 VKAEPL
+551 VTAEPL

-564 PKVEPTFRINWADV
+564 PKVEPIFRINWADV

-585 VQLAPYTADLSN
+585 VQLAPYTADLSS

-605 KIYTGVKLLL
+605 KNYTGVKLVL

-643 DFLIKLDEEITYF
+643 DFLIELDEEITYF

-691 LSMTSAPIHVGEY
+691 LPMTSAPIHVGEY
-704 MVLVKGNGE
+704 MVVVKGNGE

-748 EVMFSITDGLLP
+748 EVMFSITEGLLP

-801 AGNYYIA
+801 AEDYYIK
-808 GSVKGKVSIEA
+808 GSVTGRVSIEA

-825 DPEIE
+825 DPKID
-830 VPDGWTL
+830 VPGWDLTDDGFVKT
-837 TANGFKKVYDG
+837 YDG
-848 QSYELTTLK
+848 QSYELQTLR
-857 VTVGDKTFAME
+857 VTVDDKTFTLK
-868 EGEDF
+868 EGKDF

-886 KEAGVYT
+886 KDAGVYI
-893 FTVKFT
+893 FTVEFT
-899 NAALYNPAQITFTV
+899 DATLYKPAQVIFTV

-1021 PENPDP
+1021 PEHPDQ

-1136 VDAALLDAEPNEN
+1136 VDAALLDAEPDEN

-1187 QNKAIKYEYKVT
+1187 QNKDIKYEYKVT

-1205 ELKATANA
+1205 ELKASGKA

-1323 KGTDAVPTGTEEA
+1323 KGTDAVPTGTEDA

-1366 GAVVKRTQQIGLQ
+1366 GAVVKRTQQTGLQ

>member
-1 MKRKLF
+1 MRRKLF

-20 VWGQDG
+20 VWGQEPIEVNLGDYNDDPCWITSDG
-26 TFVLSTGTSSGKGVT
+26 IYHVTGSNKKGIRIKEGTSPT
-41 LKDGIIKIDGKGKYL
+41 IILDGIKIEVFG
-56 IKGDGD
+56 
-62 TYHYRIETSGNPTIT
+62 TAIEVRSGGQPTF
-77 LENVQLDYQGKERAL
+77 
-92 MVIKGAGLND
+92 
-102 GAVTLILKGTNS
+102 ILKGTNTIVS
-114 FSSPNTIGILHASD
+114 EKGPAISVPHDVSTQATFQGDGLLDINMKTVNTVAIGNAYKGSETTARTCGNIIINGGTINTNGIIGRFWAVSSIDARGLTLDKDAVLICKGIVFSETSPGDKNLKGGILFEN
-128 DTQNNLTVSESSTGL
+128 TTTG
-143 LTISAPMCIGNNA
+143 TM
-156 GPCASV
+156 
-162 NFKGGT
+162 
-168 VYLNATGKKA
+168 Y
-178 IGGTSAPLYDITV
+178 
-191 ENYAVLVTTKP
+191 
-202 FDIGGASEFTIKNGI
+202 
-217 VYDDSRKSNP
+217 
-227 GVGIME
+227 
-233 GDVTLKSPLPSDRVG
+233 GDVTLNSPLPEGYV
-248 DKAVDLQGNTL
+248 VDLTKTL
-259 TLGSGISAEL
+259 TIGEGKSIYK
-269 NQIKETTGALN
+269 NQVQGDLKNLN
-280 AYKVEYKSDFRT
+280 AYEVEYESVFKDKNS
-292 EKYPLPVTKYYGSDF
+292 PLPVDNKYYGPGYT
-307 LLAQWNAGFEQ
+307 LASWNAGFEQ
-318 TRPYNG
+318 TILYND

-332 ENTGWFLGES
+332 ENTGWFLENS

-348 IQKENETPKGVNTLT
+348 IQKENEIPQGVKTLT

-373 NLTYD
+373 TLNYD
-378 DSEGFTGYF
+378 VEGFNGSF
-387 FLGYPEELPFTAVI
+387 SLGYPEGLPF
-401 DEEQFAA
+401 AA
-408 AGLTVN
+408 TVVGNIAEAGLTVN
-414 GNRVSGNEKATA
+414 ENQVSGNGKATA

-438 DGATGK
+438 DNASGK
-444 IVANVEGGTYNM
+444 IVANVEGGTYDM
-456 EDPSQVRVEIN
+456 KDPSQVRVVIN
-467 PTAPYKAAGYRQD
+467 PSTAPYKAAGYRQD
-480 EIVKVFV
+480 EIVQVFV
-487 SSNDWTTEER
+487 SSNDWITEER

-507 GASFPETGLVNAGK
+507 GESFPETGLVNAGK

-536 ESSKLSFEITPKKVD
+536 ESPELSFEITPKKVG
-551 VKAEPL
+551 VTAEPL

-585 VQLAPYTADLSN
+585 VQLAPYTADLSS

-605 KIYTGVKLLL
+605 KIYTGVKLVL

-643 DFLIKLDEEITYF
+643 DFLIELDEEITYF

-691 LSMTSAPIHVGEY
+691 LPMTSAPIHVGEY
-704 MVLVKGNGE
+704 MVVVKGNGE

-748 EVMFSITDGLLP
+748 EVMFSITEGLLP

-801 AGNYYIA
+801 AEDYYIK
-808 GSVKGKVSIEA
+808 GSVTGRVSIEE

-848 QSYELTTLK
+848 QSYELNTLK

-868 EGEDF
+868 EGKDF

-886 KEAGVYT
+886 KDAGVYT

-899 NAALYNPAQITFTV
+899 DAALYNNPAQVTFTV
-913 LKRQMNM
+913 LQRPMYM
-920 AFKLPAQIE
+920 AFNVPTQIE
-929 TLAPMAI
+929 TLAPIAI

-1136 VDAALLDAEPNEN
+1136 VDAVLLDAEPNEN

-1205 ELKATANA
+1205 ELKASGKA

-1323 KGTDAVPTGTEEA
+1323 KGTDAVPTGTEDT

-1366 GAVVKRTQQIGLQ
+1366 GVVVKRTQQTGLQ

>member
-20 VWGQDG
+20 VWGQDSTYEG
-26 TFVLSTGTSSGKGVT
+26 EIDHPIEVSENFEGKITLKNATITADGAAIIVPASAKPTFVIEGENKIAINGGVAIKTPGGTTPIVFQGGGLLEINSTATNFISVGVVSGGCRSLTFQDVT
-41 LKDGIIKIDGKGKYL
+41 IQTKGK
-56 IKGDGD
+56 IGGQQAVV
-62 TYHYRIETSGNPTIT
+62 N
-77 LENVQLDYQGKERAL
+77 LENAVIIADEIPFPVVTRNFIGVVFTNGNKEAD
-92 MVIKGAGLND
+92 MTAPFTLN
-102 GAVTLILKGTNS
+102 
-114 FSSPNTIGILHASD
+114 
-128 DTQNNLTVSESSTGL
+128 
-143 LTISAPMCIGNNA
+143 
-156 GPCASV
+156 
-162 NFKGGT
+162 
-168 VYLNATGKKA
+168 
-178 IGGTSAPLYDITV
+178 
-191 ENYAVLVTTKP
+191 
-202 FDIGGASEFTIKNGI
+202 
-217 VYDDSRKSNP
+217 
-227 GVGIME
+227 
-233 GDVTLKSPLPSDRVG
+233 SPLPEDYAINLNHKLTIG
-248 DKAVDLQGNTL
+248 EGN
-259 TLGSGISAEL
+259 SINK
-269 NQIKETTGALN
+269 NQVTGVTGESKNLN
-280 AYKVEYKSDFRT
+280 AYEV
-292 EKYPLPVTKYYGSDF
+292 KYESKFTDDKFPLPANNKYYGPGYT
-307 LLAQWNAGFEQ
+307 LASWNAGFEQ
-318 TRPYNG
+318 QKPTNG
-324 GVLKYAHL
+324 NKDDKLFYAHT
-332 ENTGWFLGES
+332 EKTGWILGDE
-342 YQSLTS
+342 YCAPNS
-348 IQKENETPKGVNTLT
+348 IQKAGEIPSNVESLT
-363 YQAAWYLSEA
+363 YQAAWYLREA
-373 NLTYD
+373 NLKYD
-378 DSEGFTGYF
+378 TDGYKGKEF
-387 FLGYPEELPFTAVI
+387 PLGYPVNAGITATTGNTTELSS
-401 DEEQFAA
+401 
-408 AGLTVN
+408 AGLQIKDEN
-414 GNRVSGNEKATA
+414 VSSTDKGATA
-426 GKHELTLNYTTP
+426 GTHEIELAYNSPLNNAK
-438 DGATGK
+438 GQ
-444 IVANVEGGTYNM
+444 IVVNVEGKEFNLSDENIRIEINSPVTYNGDNQKVNLKVSYVKDGNTIVFAPTEYKLTYKQVISWVSLPEQGFKNVGTYLIKIDGDEAGGRLNGTAEVEFVIKEATLTIKGGDNLYWTIGEKPHLLKGKFYLDGICGSDGYYLTVTADPVDAQTVSGGREGDYPFQYQNVKIDDQDQGILRNYNYSTDVSGTLHVRKAPVTASDFNIAM
-456 EDPSQVRVEIN
+456 GPDFTYSGISNAIALSVVYGEDNKVADPTWYTATFYQNIGNDQWAEVAAPIDAGTYKVEVTGDGTNLVAETEAVEFVINKKPLYVAAEDVVWKLGEDPKKTVAFVITNGLVSSDRTQ
-467 PTAPYKAAGYRQD
+467 
-480 EIVKVFV
+480 VFV
-487 SSNDWTTEER
+487 ENQT
-497 ITEGYSVECN
+497 
-507 GASFPETGLVNAGK
+507 L
-521 YTITVKANEGSNLIG
+521 
-536 ESSKLSFEITPKKVD
+536 D
-551 VKAEPL
+551 VSTMTSGIHENH
-557 QWQLGSD
+557 
-564 PKVEPTFRINWADV
+564 VYENV
-578 FEADIEG
+578 
-585 VQLAPYTADLSN
+585 V
-597 YTEAGSYS
+597 
-605 KIYTGVKLLL
+605 L
-615 TGSATGNYYCDPDIT
+615 TGS
-630 GDLVVLEAPITSF
+630 
-643 DFLIKLDEEITYF
+643 K
-656 GGAVD
+656 
-661 ICLQVVYDKDKIAA
+661 
-675 TNEYTATYYKK
+675 
-686 IGGDW
+686 
-691 LSMTSAPIHVGEY
+691 
-704 MVLVKGNGE
+704 
-713 LLQDKEEKA
+713 
-722 DFKITPRPLTVSAQP
+722 
-737 IEWKQGEDTQK
+737 
-748 EVMFSITDGLLP
+748 
-760 IDAETV
+760 
-766 HVKKMSI
+766 
-773 DVSDWTPGVYEDV
+773 
-786 NYSDYKGGVKLGGTA
+786 

-825 DPEIE
+825 DPKID
-830 VPDGWTL
+830 VPGWDLTDDGFVKT
-837 TANGFKKVYDG
+837 YDG
-848 QSYELTTLK
+848 QSYELQTLK
-857 VTVGDKTFAME
+857 VTVDDKTFTLK

-878 GADKGQII
+878 GADKII
-886 KEAGVYT
+886 KEAGVYI

-899 NAALYNPAQITFTV
+899 DAMLYNPAQITFTV

-920 AFKLPAQIE
+920 AFKLPTQIE
-929 TLAPMAI
+929 TLAPIAI
-936 QADHLMPEA
+936 QADHLMPEP
-945 QKGDR
+945 QDGTR
-950 GLVKGEAPLAVAKG
+950 GLVSGETPLAVAKG
-964 QFLFGKPNAENK
+964 QFLFGEPNAENK

-987 KTGKFNPAN
+987 ETDKFNPAN
-996 YRLQIWDAEKGK
+996 YRLQIWDAEQGK
-1008 YVDYKGGDITIID
+1008 YVDYNGGDITIID

-1136 VDAALLDAEPNEN
+1136 VDAVLLDAEPNEN

-1205 ELKATANA
+1205 ELKASGKA

-1227 RAYLADQAEDPETAK
+1227 RAYLADLAEDPETAK

-1366 GAVVKRTQQIGLQ
+1366 GAVVKRTQQIEPRHLC
-1379 SYPLNQGIYVVRVG
+1379 SMR
-1393 EQVFKVRVK
+1393 R

>member
-41 LKDGIIKIDGKGKYL
+41 LKDGIIKIDGTGKYL

-62 TYHYRIETSGNPTIT
+62 TYNYRIETNSSPTIT
-77 LENVQLDYQGKERAL
+77 LENVRLETSKDFL
-92 MVIKGAGLND
+92 MEINIIGG
-102 GAVTLILKGTNS
+102 GTVNLELVGENV
-114 FSSPNTIGILHASD
+114 FKAQQIGIRNTVA
-128 DTQNNLTVSESSTGL
+128 TNLNILGSSTGF
-143 LTISAPMCIGNNA
+143 LTISAPMCIGNDI
-156 GPCASV
+156 GVCGDV
-162 NFKGGT
+162 NFNGGT
-168 VYLNATGKKA
+168 VYLNATDVA
-178 IGGTSAPLYDITV
+178 IGGTPGANVVTV
-191 ENYAVLVTTKP
+191 NENAVLVTTKK
-202 FDIGGASEFTIKNGI
+202 FSNIGFEIKNGI

-227 GVGIME
+227 GVGIMK

-248 DKAVDLQGNTL
+248 DKAVDLQGKTL

-269 NQIKETTGALN
+269 NQIKETTGTLN

-332 ENTGWFLGES
+332 ENTGWFLEKS

-348 IQKENETPKGVNTLT
+348 IQKENETPQGVKTLT

-373 NLTYD
+373 TLNYD
-378 DSEGFTGYF
+378 VEGFNGF
-387 FLGYPEELPFTAVI
+387 FSLGYPEGLPFAATI

-408 AGLTVN
+408 AGLTVK
-414 GNRVSGNEKATA
+414 GNQVSENRKATA

-438 DGATGK
+438 DGATGR
-444 IVANVEGGTYNM
+444 IVANVEGGTYDM
-456 EDPSQVRVEIN
+456 KDPSQVLVVIN
-467 PTAPYKAAGYRQD
+467 PSTAPYKAAGYRQD
-480 EIVKVFV
+480 EIVQVFV
-487 SSNDWTTEER
+487 SSNDWITRER

-521 YTITVKANEGSNLIG
+521 YTITVKANEGSNLTG
-536 ESSKLSFEITPKKVD
+536 ESPELSFEITPKKVG
-551 VKAEPL
+551 VTAEPL

-585 VQLAPYTADLSN
+585 VQLAPYTADLSS

-605 KIYTGVKLLL
+605 KIYTGVKLVL

-643 DFLIKLDEEITYF
+643 DFLIELDEEITYF

-691 LSMTSAPIHVGEY
+691 LPMTSAPIHVGEY
-704 MVLVKGNGE
+704 MVVVKGNGE

-748 EVMFSITDGLLP
+748 EVMFSITEGLLP

-801 AGNYYIA
+801 AEDYYIK
-808 GSVKGKVSIEA
+808 GSVTGRVSIEA

-825 DPEIE
+825 DPKID
-830 VPDGWTL
+830 VPGWDLTDDGFVKT
-837 TANGFKKVYDG
+837 YDG
-848 QSYELTTLK
+848 QSYELQTLK
-857 VTVGDKTFAME
+857 VTVDDKTFTLK
-868 EGEDF
+868 EGKDF

-878 GADKGQII
+878 GTDKGQII
-886 KEAGVYT
+886 KDAGVYI
-893 FTVKFT
+893 FTVEFT
-899 NAALYNPAQITFTV
+899 DATLYNPAQVIFTV

-936 QADHLMPEA
+936 QADHLKPEL
-945 QKGDR
+945 QKGKR
-950 GLVKGEAPLAVAKG
+950 GLVSGETPLAVAKG

-976 CAVTVSDFALA
+976 CAVTVSNFALA

-1008 YVDYKGGDITIID
+1008 YVDYDGGDITIID
-1021 PENPDP
+1021 PEHPDP
-1027 NNPNEPGGGTVV
+1027 NNPNEPGDGIVV

-1075 RVVEAVGKITV
+1075 RVVEAVGQITV

-1093 IGTEDV
+1093 IEMDDV

-1136 VDAALLDAEPNEN
+1136 VDAVLLDAEPNEN

-1205 ELKATANA
+1205 ELKASGKA

-1277 TIEPNC
+1277 TIEPNY

-1293 RGIDEAWE
+1293 RGIHEAWE

-1323 KGTDAVPTGTEEA
+1323 KGTDAVPTGTEDA

-1366 GAVVKRTQQIGLQ
+1366 GAVVKRTQQTGLQ

>member
-20 VWGQDG
+20 VWGQN
-26 TFVLSTGTSSGKGVT
+26 VLTYKGSINQ
-41 LKDGIIKIDGKGKYL
+41 IIEVPEDFNG
-56 IKGDGD
+56 
-62 TYHYRIETSGNPTIT
+62 TIT
-77 LENVQLDYQGKERAL
+77 LENATITADGAAITVPASANPAF
-92 MVIKGAGLND
+92 VIKGKNKI
-102 GAVTLILKGTNS
+102 VTNSGVAIKTPRGTN
-114 FSSPNTIGILHASD
+114 NTAIEFMGG
-128 DTQNNLTVSESSTGL
+128 GL
-143 LTISAPMCIGNNA
+143 LEINSTATNFISVGVVNGDCRSLTFQDVTIQTN
-156 GPCASV
+156 
-162 NFKGGT
+162 
-168 VYLNATGKKA
+168 GK
-178 IGGTSAPLYDITV
+178 IGGQQVAVNLKNAVIIAEKILAPAITRNFSGV
-191 ENYAVLVTTKP
+191 VFTEGQTKA
-202 FDIGGASEFTIKNGI
+202 DMTASFTLN
-217 VYDDSRKSNP
+217 
-227 GVGIME
+227 
-233 GDVTLKSPLPSDRVG
+233 SPLPEGYVINLNHELTIG
-248 DKAVDLQGNTL
+248 EGN
-259 TLGSGISAEL
+259 SINK
-269 NQIKETTGALN
+269 NQVTGESKNLN
-280 AYKVEYKSDFRT
+280 AYEVEYESVFKDKNS
-292 EKYPLPVTKYYGSDF
+292 PLPVDNKYYGPGYT
-307 LLAQWNAGFEQ
+307 LASWNAGFERQ
-318 TRPYNG
+318 MPTNG
-324 GVLKYAHL
+324 NKDDKLFYAHT
-332 ENTGWFLGES
+332 EKTGWILGDE
-342 YQSLTS
+342 YCAPNS
-348 IQKENETPKGVNTLT
+348 IQKAGEIPSNVESLT
-363 YQAAWYLSEA
+363 YQAAWYLREA
-373 NLTYD
+373 NLKYD
-378 DSEGFTGYF
+378 TDGYKGNEF
-387 FLGYPEELPFTAVI
+387 PLGYPEGEVFYVDVASHPDI
-401 DEEQFAA
+401 DKFAPADLTINGTTVSDGPA
-408 AGLTVN
+408 APKAGSYEIAFQYEDL
-414 GNRVSGNEKATA
+414 SNE
-426 GKHELTLNYTTP
+426 
-438 DGATGK
+438 TGK
-444 IVANVEGGTYNM
+444 IKVNVESKEIDLSDENILIEINSPVTYNGDNQKVNLKVSYVKDGNTIEFGPTEYKLTYKQVVPWGPLPEQGFKNVGTYLIKIDGDAVVGGRLKGTREVEFIIKKATLTIKGGDNLYWTIGSPSLLNANNLFYLDGICGGDGYFLTVTADPVDAQEVSGGKEGDYPFDYKNVKIADQDRGILANYNYSTDVSGTLHVKKAPVTASDFNIAM
-456 EDPSQVRVEIN
+456 ETELTYSGISNATALKVVYGEDNKIADPAWY
-467 PTAPYKAAGYRQD
+467 TATFYQSIG
-480 EIVKVFV
+480 
-487 SSNDWTTEER
+487 NDKW
-497 ITEGYSVECN
+497 
-507 GASFPETGLVNAGK
+507 
-521 YTITVKANEGSNLIG
+521 
-536 ESSKLSFEITPKKVD
+536 
-551 VKAEPL
+551 AEV
-557 QWQLGSD
+557 
-564 PKVEPTFRINWADV
+564 VEPTDAGTYKVEVTGDGTNLVA
-578 FEADIEG
+578 E
-585 VQLAPYTADLSN
+585 
-597 YTEAGSYS
+597 TEAVEFVIN
-605 KIYTGVKLLL
+605 KKPLFVAAEDVVWKLGEDPKKTVAFVITNGLVSSDRTQVFVENQTLDVSTMTPGIHENHVYENVVL
-615 TGSATGNYYCDPDIT
+615 TGS
-630 GDLVVLEAPITSF
+630 
-643 DFLIKLDEEITYF
+643 K
-656 GGAVD
+656 
-661 ICLQVVYDKDKIAA
+661 
-675 TNEYTATYYKK
+675 
-686 IGGDW
+686 
-691 LSMTSAPIHVGEY
+691 
-704 MVLVKGNGE
+704 
-713 LLQDKEEKA
+713 
-722 DFKITPRPLTVSAQP
+722 
-737 IEWKQGEDTQK
+737 
-748 EVMFSITDGLLP
+748 
-760 IDAETV
+760 
-766 HVKKMSI
+766 
-773 DVSDWTPGVYEDV
+773 
-786 NYSDYKGGVKLGGTA
+786 

-825 DPEIE
+825 DPKID
-830 VPDGWTL
+830 VPGWDLTDDGFVKT
-837 TANGFKKVYDG
+837 YDG
-848 QSYELTTLK
+848 QSYELQTLK
-857 VTVGDKTFAME
+857 VTVDDKTFTLK
-868 EGEDF
+868 EGKDF

-878 GADKGQII
+878 GTDKGQII
-886 KEAGVYT
+886 KDAGVYI
-893 FTVKFT
+893 FTVEFT
-899 NAALYNPAQITFTV
+899 DATLYNPAQVIFTV

-936 QADHLMPEA
+936 QADHLKPEL
-945 QKGDR
+945 QKGKR
-950 GLVKGEAPLAVAKG
+950 GLVSGETPLAVAKG

-976 CAVTVSDFALA
+976 CAVTVSNFALA

-1008 YVDYKGGDITIID
+1008 YVDYDGGDITIID
-1021 PENPDP
+1021 PEHPDP
-1027 NNPNEPGGGTVV
+1027 NNPNEPGDGIVV

>member
-62 TYHYRIETSGNPTIT
+62 TYNYRIETNGSPTIT
-77 LENVQLDYQGKERAL
+77 LENVRLDYQGTERAL
-92 MVIKGAGLND
+92 MEIAGLGLDN

-128 DTQNNLTVSESSTGL
+128 DSQNNLTVSESSTGL

-168 VYLNATGKKA
+168 VYLNATGEKA
-178 IGGTSAPLYDITV
+178 IGGTSVPLYDITV
-191 ENYAVLVTTKP
+191 ENDAVLVTTKP

-227 GVGIME
+227 GEGIMK

-248 DKAVDLQGNTL
+248 DKAVDLQGKTL

-269 NQIKETTGALN
+269 NQIKETTGILN

-318 TRPYNG
+318 TRPYND

-332 ENTGWFLGES
+332 ENTGWFLEKS

-348 IQKENETPKGVNTLT
+348 IQKENETPQGVKTLT

-373 NLTYD
+373 TLNYD
-378 DSEGFTGYF
+378 VEGFKGYF
-387 FLGYPEELPFTAVI
+387 FLGYPEKLPFTATI
-401 DEEQFAA
+401 DKEQFAA

-414 GNRVSGNEKATA
+414 ENQVSGKGKATA
-426 GKHELTLNYTTP
+426 RKHELTLYYTTP

-444 IVANVEGGTYNM
+444 IVANVEGGTYDM
-456 EDPSQVRVEIN
+456 EDPSQVRVVIN
-467 PTAPYKAAGYRQD
+467 PSTAPYKAAGYRQD
-480 EIVKVFV
+480 EIVQVFV
-487 SSNDWTTEER
+487 SSNNGITEER

-507 GASFPETGLVNAGK
+507 GESFPETGLVNAGK

-536 ESSKLSFEITPKKVD
+536 ESPELSFEITPKKVG
-551 VKAEPL
+551 VTAEPL

-564 PKVEPTFRINWADV
+564 PKVEPIFRINWADV

-585 VQLAPYTADLSN
+585 VQLAPYTADLSS

-605 KIYTGVKLLL
+605 KNYTGVKLVL
-615 TGSATGNYYCDPDIT
+615 TGSATGNYYCGPDIT

-643 DFLIKLDEEITYF
+643 DFLIELDEEITYF

-661 ICLQVVYDKDKIAA
+661 ICLRVVYDKDKIAA
-675 TNEYTATYYKK
+675 TDEYTATYYKK

-691 LSMTSAPIHVGEY
+691 LPMTSAPIHVGEY
-704 MVLVKGNGE
+704 MVVVKGNGE

-748 EVMFSITDGLLP
+748 EVMFSITEGLLP

-801 AGNYYIA
+801 AEDYYIK
-808 GSVKGKVSIEA
+808 GSVTGRVSIEA

-825 DPEIE
+825 DPKID
-830 VPDGWTL
+830 VPGWDLTDDGFVKT
-837 TANGFKKVYDG
+837 YDG
-848 QSYELTTLK
+848 QSYELQTLK
-857 VTVGDKTFAME
+857 VTVDDKTFTMK
-868 EGEDF
+868 EGVDF

-886 KEAGVYT
+886 KDAGVYT

-899 NAALYNPAQITFTV
+899 DAALYKPAQITFTV
-913 LKRQMNM
+913 LQRPMYM
-920 AFKLPAQIE
+920 AFNVPTQIE
-929 TLAPMAI
+929 TLAPIAI
-936 QADHLMPEA
+936 QADHLMPEL
-945 QKGDR
+945 QNGTR
-950 GLVKGEAPLAVAKG
+950 GLVSGETPLAVAKG

-1136 VDAALLDAEPNEN
+1136 VDAVLLDAEPNEN

-1205 ELKATANA
+1205 ELKASGKA

-1301 ELTPSTEAN
+1301 ELTPLTEAN

-1323 KGTDAVPTGTEEA
+1323 KGTDAVPTGTEDA
-1336 LSETTRVYTQ
+1336 LSETIRVYTQ

-1366 GAVVKRTQQIGLQ
+1366 GVVVKRTQQTGLQ

>member
-20 VWGQDG
+20 VWGQD
-26 TFVLSTGTSSGKGVT
+26 VLTYEGSINQIKVPE
-41 LKDGIIKIDGKGKYL
+41 DFNGI
-56 IKGDGD
+56 
-62 TYHYRIETSGNPTIT
+62 IT
-77 LENVQLDYQGKERAL
+77 LENATITADGAAITVPASANPVF
-92 MVIKGAGLND
+92 VIKGKNKIDTNSGVAIK
-102 GAVTLILKGTNS
+102 TPRGTN
-114 FSSPNTIGILHASD
+114 NTAIKFRGG
-128 DTQNNLTVSESSTGL
+128 GL
-143 LTISAPMCIGNNA
+143 LEINSTTTDFISVGVVNGECRGLTFQDVTIQTN
-156 GPCASV
+156 
-162 NFKGGT
+162 
-168 VYLNATGKKA
+168 GK
-178 IGGTSAPLYDITV
+178 IGGQQA
-191 ENYAVLVTTKP
+191 E
-202 FDIGGASEFTIKNGI
+202 
-217 VYDDSRKSNP
+217 
-227 GVGIME
+227 
-233 GDVTLKSPLPSDRVG
+233 VTLKNAVIIADEIPVPAIIRNFSGVVFTNGNKDAYMTASFTLNSPLPEGYVINLNHELTIGEGNSINKNQVKG
-248 DKAVDLQGNTL
+248 DWQN
-259 TLGSGISAEL
+259 
-269 NQIKETTGALN
+269 LN
-280 AYKVEYKSDFRT
+280 AYEVKYKSKFTDDKF
-292 EKYPLPVTKYYGSDF
+292 PLPANNKYYGPGYT
-307 LLAQWNAGFEQ
+307 LAPWNAGFEQ
-318 TRPYNG
+318 QMSTNG
-324 GVLKYAHL
+324 NKDDKLFYAHT
-332 ENTGWFLGES
+332 EKTGWILGDE
-342 YQSLTS
+342 YCAPNS
-348 IQKENETPKGVNTLT
+348 IQKAGEIPSNVESLT
-363 YQAAWYLSEA
+363 YQAAWYLREA
-373 NLTYD
+373 NLKYD
-378 DSEGFTGYF
+378 TDGYKGNKF
-387 FLGYPEELPFTAVI
+387 PLGYPVNAGITATTGNTTELSS
-401 DEEQFAA
+401 
-408 AGLTVN
+408 AGLQIKDEN
-414 GNRVSGNEKATA
+414 VSSTDKGATA
-426 GKHELTLNYTTP
+426 GTHEIELAYNSPLNNAK
-438 DGATGK
+438 GQ
-444 IVANVEGGTYNM
+444 IVVNVEGKEFNLNDKNIQIDINSPVTYNGDNQKVNLKVSYVKDGNTIEFDPTEYKLTYKQVISWVSLPEQGFKNVGTYLIKIDGDAGGRLKGTAEVEFVIKEATLTIKGGDNLYWTIGEEPHLLKGEFYLDGICGSDGNFLTVTADPVNAQALSGGKEGDYSFDYQNVKIDDQGRGILHNYNYSTDVSGILHVKKAPVTASDFDIAM
-456 EDPSQVRVEIN
+456 GPNFTYSGISNAIALSVVYGEDNKVADPTWYKATFYQNIGNDQWAKVAAPIDAGEYKVEVTGDGTNLVAETKAVEFVINKKPLVVAAEDVVRKLGEDPKKTVGFVITSGLVSSDQ
-467 PTAPYKAAGYRQD
+467 TQ
-480 EIVKVFV
+480 VFV
-487 SSNDWTTEER
+487 EDQTLDVSTM
-497 ITEGYSVECN
+497 
-507 GASFPETGLVNAGK
+507 
-521 YTITVKANEGSNLIG
+521 
-536 ESSKLSFEITPKKVD
+536 TP
-551 VKAEPL
+551 
-557 QWQLGSD
+557 G
-564 PKVEPTFRINWADV
+564 
-578 FEADIEG
+578 
-585 VQLAPYTADLSN
+585 
-597 YTEAGSYS
+597 
-605 KIYTGVKLLL
+605 IYENHVYENVVL
-615 TGSATGNYYCDPDIT
+615 TGS
-630 GDLVVLEAPITSF
+630 
-643 DFLIKLDEEITYF
+643 K
-656 GGAVD
+656 
-661 ICLQVVYDKDKIAA
+661 
-675 TNEYTATYYKK
+675 
-686 IGGDW
+686 
-691 LSMTSAPIHVGEY
+691 
-704 MVLVKGNGE
+704 
-713 LLQDKEEKA
+713 
-722 DFKITPRPLTVSAQP
+722 
-737 IEWKQGEDTQK
+737 
-748 EVMFSITDGLLP
+748 
-760 IDAETV
+760 
-766 HVKKMSI
+766 
-773 DVSDWTPGVYEDV
+773 
-786 NYSDYKGGVKLGGTA
+786 

-808 GSVKGKVSIEA
+808 GSVTGRVSIEA

-848 QSYELTTLK
+848 QSYELQTLE

-868 EGEDF
+868 AGKDF

-886 KEAGVYT
+886 KDAGVYT

-899 NAALYNPAQITFTV
+899 DAALYYPAKITFTV
-913 LKRQMNM
+913 LQRPMYM
-920 AFKLPAQIE
+920 AFNVPTQIE
-929 TLAPMAI
+929 TLAPIAI

-1021 PENPDP
+1021 PENPDQ
-1027 NNPNEPGGGTVV
+1027 NNPNEPGGGIVV

-1136 VDAALLDAEPNEN
+1136 VDAVLLDAEPNEN

-1205 ELKATANA
+1205 ELKASGKA

-1227 RAYLADQAEDPETAK
+1227 RAYLADLAEDPETAK

>member
-20 VWGQDG
+20 VWGQDFIYEYEG
-26 TFVLSTGTSSGKGVT
+26 KIDHPIVVPENFEGKITLKNATIAADGAAITVPASAKPTFVIEGENKIVTNGGVAIKTPDGTTPPIVFQGGGLLEINSTATNFISVGVVNGDCRSLTFHDVTIQTKGKIGGQQAVVNLDNAVIIADEIPVPVVTRNFSGVVFEEGQTTAEMTGDFT
-41 LKDGIIKIDGKGKYL
+41 LNSPLPEGYVISLTHELTIGKGKS
-56 IKGDGD
+56 INK
-62 TYHYRIETSGNPTIT
+62 NQ
-77 LENVQLDYQGKERAL
+77 VQG
-92 MVIKGAGLND
+92 
-102 GAVTLILKGTNS
+102 
-114 FSSPNTIGILHASD
+114 
-128 DTQNNLTVSESSTGL
+128 
-143 LTISAPMCIGNNA
+143 
-156 GPCASV
+156 
-162 NFKGGT
+162 
-168 VYLNATGKKA
+168 
-178 IGGTSAPLYDITV
+178 
-191 ENYAVLVTTKP
+191 
-202 FDIGGASEFTIKNGI
+202 
-217 VYDDSRKSNP
+217 
-227 GVGIME
+227 
-233 GDVTLKSPLPSDRVG
+233 
-248 DKAVDLQGNTL
+248 DLQN
-259 TLGSGISAEL
+259 
-269 NQIKETTGALN
+269 LN
-280 AYKVEYKSDFRT
+280 AYDVVYESHFEASKN
-292 EKYPLPVTKYYGSDF
+292 PLPVNKYYGAGYTLSP
-307 LLAQWNAGFEQ
+307 WEAGFEMKENSVGG
-318 TRPYNG
+318 NG
-324 GVLKYAHL
+324 DLFYAHT

-348 IQKENETPKGVNTLT
+348 IQKENETPNGVITLT

-378 DSEGFTGYF
+378 DSEGFKGRF

-414 GNRVSGNEKATA
+414 GNRVSGNGKATA
-426 GKHELTLNYTTP
+426 GVYELALSYTTP
-438 DGATGK
+438 DNASGK
-444 IVANVEGGTYNM
+444 IVANVEGKEFNLSDENIRIEINSPVTYNGDNQKVNLKVSYVKDGNTIVFAPTEYKLTYKQVISWVSLPEQGFKNVGTYLIKI
-456 EDPSQVRVEIN
+456 DGD
-467 PTAPYKAAGYRQD
+467 AAGGRLNGTA
-480 EIVKVFV
+480 EVEFV
-487 SSNDWTTEER
+487 IKKATLTIKGGDNLYWT
-497 ITEGYSVECN
+497 
-507 GASFPETGLVNAGK
+507 
-521 YTITVKANEGSNLIG
+521 IG
-536 ESSKLSFEITPKKVD
+536 EKPHSLKGKFYLDGIC
-551 VKAEPL
+551 
-557 QWQLGSD
+557 GSD
-564 PKVEPTFRINWADV
+564 GYYLTV
-578 FEADIEG
+578 
-585 VQLAPYTADLSN
+585 TADPVDAQTVSGGREGDYPFQYQNVKIDDQDQGILRNYNYSTDVSGTLHVRKAPVTASDFNIAMGPDFTYSGISNAIALS
-597 YTEAGSYS
+597 
-605 KIYTGVKLLL
+605 
-615 TGSATGNYYCDPDIT
+615 
-630 GDLVVLEAPITSF
+630 
-643 DFLIKLDEEITYF
+643 
-656 GGAVD
+656 
-661 ICLQVVYDKDKIAA
+661 VVYGEDNKVADP
-675 TNEYTATYYKK
+675 TWYTATFYQN
-686 IGGDW
+686 IGNDQW
-691 LSMTSAPIHVGEY
+691 AEVAAPIDAGTYKVEVTGDGTNLVAETEAVEFVINKKPLYVAAEDVVWKLGEDPKKTVEFVITSGLVSSDQTQ
-704 MVLVKGNGE
+704 VLVKDQT
-713 LLQDKEEKA
+713 L
-722 DFKITPRPLTVSAQP
+722 
-737 IEWKQGEDTQK
+737 
-748 EVMFSITDGLLP
+748 
-760 IDAETV
+760 
-766 HVKKMSI
+766 
-773 DVSDWTPGVYEDV
+773 DVSTMTPGIHENHVYENV
-786 NYSDYKGGVKLGGTA
+786 ILIGSK

-808 GSVKGKVSIEA
+808 GSVKGIVSIEE

-848 QSYELTTLK
+848 QSYELNTLK
-857 VTVGDKTFAME
+857 VTVDGKTFIMNKE
-868 EGEDF
+868 IDF
-873 TLERQ
+873 TLERT
-878 GADKGQII
+878 GTDKGQII

-913 LKRQMNM
+913 LQRPMYMVFNV
-920 AFKLPAQIE
+920 PTQIE
-929 TLAPMAI
+929 TLAPIAI

-1099 KLTFRRGDGAW
+1099 KLTFRRGNGEW
-1110 EALTMDEV
+1110 ETLTIDEE
-1118 TKKYTI
+1118 TQKYTI

-1157 TKDGIKL
+1157 TEDGIKL
-1164 DADREIVENG
+1164 DAEREIVENG
-1174 GDVLIKAE
+1174 EDVLIWAE
-1182 VSKEN
+1182 ISKEN
-1187 QNKAIKYEYKVT
+1187 LNKAIKYEYKVT
-1199 RFGAWK
+1199 RFGEWK
-1205 ELKATANA
+1205 ELKATENA
-1213 GEFMIWNVTNDIFV
+1213 GEFMIWNVTNDVFV
-1227 RAYLADQAEDPETAK
+1227 RAYLADQTKDPETTEEA
-1242 EAHHVYSDLSVTCE
+1242 AHHVYSDLSVTCE

-1262 DRKMVDNNGTTKVYL
+1262 DRKMVTDNGTTKVYL
-1277 TIEPNC
+1277 TIEPNY

-1323 KGTDAVPTGTEEA
+1323 KGTDAVPTGTEDA

-1366 GAVVKRTQQIGLQ
+1366 GAVVKRTQQTGLQ

>member
-20 VWGQDG
+20 VWGQNVLTYEGSINRTIEVPEDFNGIITLKNATITADG
-26 TFVLSTGTSSGKGVT
+26 AAITVPASAKPTFVIEGKNKIVTNSG
-41 LKDGIIKIDGKGKYL
+41 IAIK
-56 IKGDGD
+56 
-62 TYHYRIETSGNPTIT
+62 TPR
-77 LENVQLDYQGKERAL
+77 
-92 MVIKGAGLND
+92 
-102 GAVTLILKGTNS
+102 GTN
-114 FSSPNTIGILHASD
+114 NTAI
-128 DTQNNLTVSESSTGL
+128 E
-143 LTISAPMCIGNNA
+143 
-156 GPCASV
+156 
-162 NFKGGT
+162 FKGGGLLEINST
-168 VYLNATGKKA
+168 ATDFISVGVVNGDRRSLTFQDVTIQTNGK
-178 IGGTSAPLYDITV
+178 IGGQQAMVNL
-191 ENYAVLVTTKP
+191 ENAVIIADEIPVPSVTTNFSGVVFTEGKTKA
-202 FDIGGASEFTIKNGI
+202 DMTASFTLN
-217 VYDDSRKSNP
+217 
-227 GVGIME
+227 
-233 GDVTLKSPLPSDRVG
+233 SPLPEGYVINLNYKLTIGEGKSIYKNQVQG
-248 DKAVDLQGNTL
+248 DLKN
-259 TLGSGISAEL
+259 
-269 NQIKETTGALN
+269 LN
-280 AYKVEYKSDFRT
+280 AYKVEYESVFTDKNS
-292 EKYPLPVTKYYGSDF
+292 PLPVDNKYYGPGYT
-307 LLAQWNAGFEQ
+307 LASWNAGFEQ
-318 TRPYNG
+318 QMPTNG
-324 GVLKYAHL
+324 NKDDKLFYAHT
-332 ENTGWFLGES
+332 EKTGWILGDE
-342 YQSLTS
+342 YCAPNS
-348 IQKENETPKGVNTLT
+348 IQKAGEIPSNVESLT
-363 YQAAWYLSEA
+363 YKAAWYLREA
-373 NLTYD
+373 NLKYD
-378 DSEGFTGYF
+378 TDGYKGNKF
-387 FLGYPEELPFTAVI
+387 PLGYPVNAGITATTGNTTELSS
-401 DEEQFAA
+401 
-408 AGLTVN
+408 AGLQIKDENVSSTDKGATAGTHEIELAYNSPLNNAKGQIVVN
-414 GNRVSGNEKATA
+414 VEGKEFNLNDENIQIDINSPVIYNGDNQKVNLKVSYVKDGNTIEFDPREYKLTYKQVISWVPLPEQGFKNVGTYLIKIDGDAARGRLKGTEEVKFVIEKATLTIKGGDNLYWTIGEEPHLLE
-426 GKHELTLNYTTP
+426 GKFYLDGICGGDGYFLTVTADPVDAQELSGGKEGDYSFKYQNVKIDDQGQGILPNYNYSTDVSGILYVKKAPVTASDFNIAMETELTYSGISNAIALKVVYGGDNKVADPTWYTATFYQSIGNGQWAKVTEP
-438 DGATGK
+438 IDAGEYKVEVTGDGTNL
-444 IVANVEGGTYNM
+444 VAETKDVEFVINKKPLVVAAEDVVWKLG
-456 EDPSQVRVEIN
+456 EDPKKTVGFVITSGLVSSDQ
-467 PTAPYKAAGYRQD
+467 TQ
-480 EIVKVFV
+480 VFV
-487 SSNDWTTEER
+487 EDQTLDVSTM
-497 ITEGYSVECN
+497 
-507 GASFPETGLVNAGK
+507 
-521 YTITVKANEGSNLIG
+521 
-536 ESSKLSFEITPKKVD
+536 TPGIHENHVYEN
-551 VKAEPL
+551 V
-557 QWQLGSD
+557 
-564 PKVEPTFRINWADV
+564 V
-578 FEADIEG
+578 
-585 VQLAPYTADLSN
+585 
-597 YTEAGSYS
+597 
-605 KIYTGVKLLL
+605 L
-615 TGSATGNYYCDPDIT
+615 TGS
-630 GDLVVLEAPITSF
+630 
-643 DFLIKLDEEITYF
+643 
-656 GGAVD
+656 
-661 ICLQVVYDKDKIAA
+661 
-675 TNEYTATYYKK
+675 
-686 IGGDW
+686 
-691 LSMTSAPIHVGEY
+691 
-704 MVLVKGNGE
+704 
-713 LLQDKEEKA
+713 
-722 DFKITPRPLTVSAQP
+722 R
-737 IEWKQGEDTQK
+737 
-748 EVMFSITDGLLP
+748 
-760 IDAETV
+760 
-766 HVKKMSI
+766 
-773 DVSDWTPGVYEDV
+773 
-786 NYSDYKGGVKLGGTA
+786 

-808 GSVKGKVSIEA
+808 GSVKGKVSIEE

-848 QSYELTTLK
+848 QSYELNTLE
-857 VTVGDKTFAME
+857 VTVDDRTFTMK
-868 EGEDF
+868 EGVDF

-886 KEAGVYT
+886 KDAGVYT

-899 NAALYNPAQITFTV
+899 DAALYYPAKITFTV
-913 LKRQMNM
+913 LQRPMYM
-920 AFKLPAQIE
+920 AFNVPTQIE
-929 TLAPMAI
+929 TLAPIAI

-987 KTGKFNPAN
+987 KTGKFNPDN

-1136 VDAALLDAEPNEN
+1136 VDAALLDAEPDEN

-1164 DADREIVENG
+1164 DAEREIVENG

-1205 ELKATANA
+1205 ELKASGKA

-1379 SYPLNQGIYVVRVG
+1379 SYLLNQGIYVVRVG

>member
-1 MKRKLF
+1 MRRKLF

-20 VWGQDG
+20 VWGQDSTYEG
-26 TFVLSTGTSSGKGVT
+26 EINHPIEVSENFEGKITLKNATITADGAAIIVPASAKPTFVIEGENKIVTNGGVAIKTPRGTTTTPIVFQGGGLLEINLTATNFISVGVVNGDCRSLTFQDVTIQTNGEIGGQQAVVNLDNAVIIADEIPVPAVSRNLSGVVFEEGQKKAEMTGDFT
-41 LKDGIIKIDGKGKYL
+41 LNSPLPEDYVISLTHELTIGKGKS
-56 IKGDGD
+56 I
-62 TYHYRIETSGNPTIT
+62 N
-77 LENVQLDYQGKERAL
+77 
-92 MVIKGAGLND
+92 
-102 GAVTLILKGTNS
+102 
-114 FSSPNTIGILHASD
+114 
-128 DTQNNLTVSESSTGL
+128 
-143 LTISAPMCIGNNA
+143 
-156 GPCASV
+156 
-162 NFKGGT
+162 
-168 VYLNATGKKA
+168 
-178 IGGTSAPLYDITV
+178 
-191 ENYAVLVTTKP
+191 
-202 FDIGGASEFTIKNGI
+202 KNQ
-217 VYDDSRKSNP
+217 V
-227 GVGIME
+227 
-233 GDVTLKSPLPSDRVG
+233 
-248 DKAVDLQGNTL
+248 QGNL
-259 TLGSGISAEL
+259 Q
-269 NQIKETTGALN
+269 NLN
-280 AYKVEYKSDFRT
+280 AYDVVYKSHF
-292 EKYPLPVTKYYGSDF
+292 EASKNPLPVNKYYGAGYTLSP
-307 LLAQWNAGFEQ
+307 WEAGFEMNENSVGG
-318 TRPYNG
+318 NG
-324 GVLKYAHL
+324 KLLYAHT
-332 ENTGWFLGES
+332 EKTGWFLGES

-363 YQAAWYLSEA
+363 YQAAWYLSET

-378 DSEGFTGYF
+378 DSEGFNGHF

-414 GNRVSGNEKATA
+414 GNRVSGKGKATA
-426 GKHELTLNYTTP
+426 GVYELALSYTTP
-438 DGATGK
+438 DNASGK
-444 IVANVEGGTYNM
+444 IVANVEGKEFNLSDENIRIEINSPVTYNGDNQKVNLKVSYVKDGNTIVFAPTEYKLTYKQVISWVSLPEQGFKNVGTYLIKIDGDAAGGRLNGTAEVEFVIKKATLTIKGGDNLYWTIGEKPHSLKGKFYLDGICGSDGYYLTVTADPVDAQTVSGGREGDYPFQYQNVKIDDQGQGILRNYNYSTDVSGTLHVKKAPVTASDFNIAM
-456 EDPSQVRVEIN
+456 GPDFTYSGNSNAIALSVLYGEDNKIANPAWYKATFYQNIGNDQWAEVAAPIDAGTYKVEVTGDGTNLVAETEAVEFVINKKTLCVAAEDVVWKLGEDPRK
-467 PTAPYKAAGYRQD
+467 T
-480 EIVKVFV
+480 VKFVITSGLVSSDQTQVFV
-487 SSNDWTTEER
+487 NDQTLDVSTM
-497 ITEGYSVECN
+497 
-507 GASFPETGLVNAGK
+507 
-521 YTITVKANEGSNLIG
+521 
-536 ESSKLSFEITPKKVD
+536 TPGIHENHVYEN
-551 VKAEPL
+551 V
-557 QWQLGSD
+557 
-564 PKVEPTFRINWADV
+564 V
-578 FEADIEG
+578 
-585 VQLAPYTADLSN
+585 
-597 YTEAGSYS
+597 
-605 KIYTGVKLLL
+605 L
-615 TGSATGNYYCDPDIT
+615 TGS
-630 GDLVVLEAPITSF
+630 
-643 DFLIKLDEEITYF
+643 
-656 GGAVD
+656 
-661 ICLQVVYDKDKIAA
+661 
-675 TNEYTATYYKK
+675 
-686 IGGDW
+686 
-691 LSMTSAPIHVGEY
+691 
-704 MVLVKGNGE
+704 
-713 LLQDKEEKA
+713 
-722 DFKITPRPLTVSAQP
+722 R
-737 IEWKQGEDTQK
+737 
-748 EVMFSITDGLLP
+748 
-760 IDAETV
+760 
-766 HVKKMSI
+766 
-773 DVSDWTPGVYEDV
+773 
-786 NYSDYKGGVKLGGTA
+786 

-808 GSVKGKVSIEA
+808 GSVKGKVSIEE

-848 QSYELTTLK
+848 QSYKLQTLK
-857 VTVGDKTFAME
+857 VTVDDKTFTLK
-868 EGEDF
+868 EGKDF

-878 GADKGQII
+878 GTDKGQII
-886 KEAGVYT
+886 KDAGVYI
-893 FTVKFT
+893 FTVEFT
-899 NAALYNPAQITFTV
+899 DATLYNPAQVIFTV

-936 QADHLMPEA
+936 QADHLKPEL
-945 QKGDR
+945 QKGKR
-950 GLVKGEAPLAVAKG
+950 GLVSGETPLAVAKG

-976 CAVTVSDFALA
+976 CAVTVSNFALA

-1008 YVDYKGGDITIID
+1008 YVDYDGGDITIID
-1021 PENPDP
+1021 PEHPDP
-1027 NNPNEPGGGTVV
+1027 NNPNEPGDGIVV

-1075 RVVEAVGKITV
+1075 RVVEVVGKITV

-1110 EALTMDEV
+1110 EALTIDEE
-1118 TKKYTI
+1118 TQKYTI

-1205 ELKATANA
+1205 ELKATENA
-1213 GEFMIWNVTNDIFV
+1213 GEFIIWNVTNDVFV
-1227 RAYLADQAEDPETAK
+1227 RAYLADQTKDPETTEEA
-1242 EAHHVYSDLSVTCE
+1242 AHHVYSDLSVTCE

-1323 KGTDAVPTGTEEA
+1323 KGTDAVPTGTEDT

-1366 GAVVKRTQQIGLQ
+1366 GAVVKRTQQTGLQ

>member
-20 VWGQDG
+20 VWGQDPIEVNLGDYNDDPCWITSDG
-26 TFVLSTGTSSGKGVT
+26 TYHVTGSNKTGIQIKRGTSPTIILDGVKISVTGTAIEVNGGAKPTFILQGVN
-41 LKDGIIKIDGKGKYL
+41 KI
-56 IKGDGD
+56 
-62 TYHYRIETSGNPTIT
+62 
-77 LENVQLDYQGKERAL
+77 
-92 MVIKGAGLND
+92 
-102 GAVTLILKGTNS
+102 
-114 FSSPNTIGILHASD
+114 
-128 DTQNNLTVSESSTGL
+128 VSEEGAAIRVPRDAEGSLRTGIVFSEASTGL
-143 LTISAPMCIGNNA
+143 LNIQVNNGGTAIGVKTAGQCGDITINGGTIQTNGKISNGFTADRNFTMSGNAVLITKEIDWNNA
-156 GPCASV
+156 KKSI
-162 NFKGGT
+162 NGGILFENT
-168 VYLNATGKKA
+168 T
-178 IGGTSAPLYDITV
+178 IGAMY
-191 ENYAVLVTTKP
+191 
-202 FDIGGASEFTIKNGI
+202 
-217 VYDDSRKSNP
+217 
-227 GVGIME
+227 
-233 GDVTLKSPLPSDRVG
+233 GDVSLNSPLPEGYV
-248 DKAVDLQGNTL
+248 VDLTETL
-259 TLGSGISAEL
+259 TIGEGNSINK
-269 NQIKETTGALN
+269 NQVQGDLQNLN
-280 AYKVEYKSDFRT
+280 AYDVVYMSHFGT
-292 EKYPLPVTKYYGSDF
+292 STNPLPANNKYYGAGYTLSP
-307 LLAQWNAGFEQ
+307 WEAGFEMNKNSFGG
-318 TRPYNG
+318 NG
-324 GVLKYAHL
+324 DLLYAHT
-332 ENTGWFLGES
+332 EKTGWFLGES

-363 YQAAWYLSEA
+363 YQAAWYLSKA

-378 DSEGFTGYF
+378 DSEGFKGYF
-387 FLGYPEELPFTAVI
+387 FLGYPEKLPFTATI
-401 DEEQFAA
+401 DKEQFAA

-414 GNRVSGNEKATA
+414 GNQVSGNGKATA
-426 GKHELTLNYTTP
+426 GVYELALSYTTP
-438 DGATGK
+438 DNASGK
-444 IVANVEGGTYNM
+444 IVANVEGKEFNLDDGNIIIETNSPVIYNGDNQKVNLKVSYVKDGNTIEFDPTEYKLTYKQVMSWELLPEQGFKTVGTYLIKIDGDAAGGRLKGTREVEFIIKKATLTIKGGDNLYWTIGEEPHLLEGKFYLDGICGADGNFLTVTADPVDAQALSGGEEGDYPFDYQNVKIDDQGRGILTNYEYNTNVSGTLHVNKAPVTASDFNIVM
-456 EDPSQVRVEIN
+456 GPDFTYSGISQAIALEVVYGEDNKVADQTWYTATFYQSIGNGQWAKVTEPIDAGTYKVEVTGDGTNLVAETKAVEFVINKKPLYVAAEDVVWKLGEDPKKTVKFVI
-467 PTAPYKAAGYRQD
+467 TAGLVPSDQTQ
-480 EIVKVFV
+480 VFV
-487 SSNDWTTEER
+487 KDQTLDVSTM
-497 ITEGYSVECN
+497 
-507 GASFPETGLVNAGK
+507 
-521 YTITVKANEGSNLIG
+521 
-536 ESSKLSFEITPKKVD
+536 TPGIHENHVYEN
-551 VKAEPL
+551 V
-557 QWQLGSD
+557 
-564 PKVEPTFRINWADV
+564 V
-578 FEADIEG
+578 
-585 VQLAPYTADLSN
+585 
-597 YTEAGSYS
+597 
-605 KIYTGVKLLL
+605 L
-615 TGSATGNYYCDPDIT
+615 TGS
-630 GDLVVLEAPITSF
+630 
-643 DFLIKLDEEITYF
+643 K
-656 GGAVD
+656 
-661 ICLQVVYDKDKIAA
+661 
-675 TNEYTATYYKK
+675 
-686 IGGDW
+686 
-691 LSMTSAPIHVGEY
+691 
-704 MVLVKGNGE
+704 
-713 LLQDKEEKA
+713 
-722 DFKITPRPLTVSAQP
+722 
-737 IEWKQGEDTQK
+737 
-748 EVMFSITDGLLP
+748 
-760 IDAETV
+760 
-766 HVKKMSI
+766 
-773 DVSDWTPGVYEDV
+773 
-786 NYSDYKGGVKLGGTA
+786 

-808 GSVKGKVSIEA
+808 GSVKGKVSIEE

-837 TANGFKKVYDG
+837 TASGFKKVYDG

-878 GADKGQII
+878 GADKGKVI
-886 KEAGVYT
+886 KDAGVYT

-899 NAALYNPAQITFTV
+899 DAALYNPAQVTFTV

-987 KTGKFNPAN
+987 ETGKFNPAN
-996 YRLQIWDAEKGK
+996 YRLQIWNAEKGK

-1027 NNPNEPGGGTVV
+1027 NNPNEPDGGTVV

-1086 DVVIPDE
+1086 DVIIPDE
-1093 IGTEDV
+1093 IGAEDV
-1099 KLTFRRGDGAW
+1099 KLAFRRGDGAW

-1136 VDAALLDAEPNEN
+1136 VDAALLDAEPDEN

-1164 DADREIVENG
+1164 DAEREIVENG

-1205 ELKATANA
+1205 ELKVSGKA

-1323 KGTDAVPTGTEEA
+1323 KGTDAVPTGTEDA

-1366 GAVVKRTQQIGLQ
+1366 GAVVKRTQQTGLQ